1 MNCKRKMLVLCMM
14 LIVGIS
20 CWAQSLQLKLDNVTV
35 KKAMTELKQKSGYS
49 FVFEASDV
57 DTAKKIS
64 VNAENAKDAIDQILQ
79 GQDVTYEIQGKSVII
94 KRKSATNGTP
104 TQGKKRRVTGTV
116 KDTNGDPVIGAT
128 VMEKGTKNGTVTDY
142 NGNFVLET
150 APDAQL
156 DISYIGFKTQ
166 TVKPTASGNMSIS
179 LSEDSN
185 LLDDVVVVGYG
196 TQRKKLITGS
206 TIHVT
211 SEDIA
216 AVNAVDAFGALQSH
230 AAGMNIVM
238 NSGQPGESYKVTIR
252 GMGTAGS
259 NSPLYVI
266 DGVPGGSL
274 TDISPDDIESIDVL
288 KDAASSA
295 IYGARA
301 SNGVILVTTKKG
313 KVGHIQVTFD
323 GYLGWQN
330 PNTNDVTPLNAKQ
343 YMEINDKAYQIQG
356 VATYDWQK
364 LIPKQ
369 YAQIMNG
376 TWNGTNWLEE
386 TTCHDAPVNNAS
398 LNITGGSDVSRF
410 SLGVSKYHQ
419 TGTIGVPATPKY
431 DRTTV
436 RMNSDYT
443 LIKGKDRDILKFGEN
458 VTFSATDKKG
468 ISIGGIYSNSIRNLL
483 AMSPL
488 LPAYSEDGGGY
499 YEYKDIV
506 ADQWDFSAE
515 MSNPLA
521 AMLYDEG
528 NSYTKGYRLQS
539 NFFLEFQPIKDLTY
553 RASAGWLYHHTE
565 GRRYVPV
572 YELSTKKSNP
582 ADDVTQ
588 RQSYNIRWSLE
599 NTLNYVKTFGNHN
612 IDILLGQ
619 SIEKWGYGNSLSIT
633 NSNSLFPGSFDHAY
647 IVNANVVDP
656 AYTSISGSPQDQGSL
671 SSFFGR
677 INYNYAETYLLSL
690 VLRADGS
697 SNFARGHRWG
707 YFPSVS
713 AGWVMSN
720 EKFFESTKTWLD
732 FFKIRASWG
741 QNGNCNISNFQYLAT
756 IAFDDPY
763 YFDNKDNPGIGA
775 YPNILPN
782 EDVKW
787 ETSEQLD
794 FGFDARFLNNRLG
807 VAFDWYKK
815 TTKDWLV
822 RAPML
827 LSYGTGAPYINGGD
841 IENKGIEVQLSWND
855 KIGSDFRYGVTFN
868 FSHNKNEVTRLANS
882 EGIIHGGSNAIA
894 QNTAELYRIQVGY
907 PIGYFWGYEMEG
919 IIQNEQDLQDYLNRN
934 CGGDKANS
942 LQGESL
948 QPGDVKFVD
957 VNGNGK
963 IDKGDDDKTM
973 IGDPNPDV
981 TVGLNITMSYKGFDF
996 ALNGYGSFGQQ
1007 VAKSYRQFS
1016 DHPDDN
1022 YCTDVYTKYWT
1033 GEGST
1038 NEYPRFSDGKTANMS
1053 EISRVWIEDADF
1065 FKISRIS
1072 LGYDFKRIAQFLP
1085 VHKCRLYV
1093 SLSNYFT
1100 FTGYSGMDPEVG
1112 YGNGASW
1119 ASGIDCG
1126 YYPSSRSWQVGLNV
1140 AF

>member
-1 MNCKRKMLVLCMM
+1 MKKKILVLSIM
-14 LIVGIS
+14 LTMGAC
-20 CWAQSLQLKLDNVTV
+20 CWAQSIQLKLNNVTV

-49 FVFEASDV
+49 FVYETSDIDTNKKVNV
-57 DTAKKIS
+57 D
-64 VNAENAKDAIDQILQ
+64 AENAKDAIAQILQ
-79 GQDVTYEIQGKSVII
+79 GQNVTYEIQGKNVVVQ
-94 KRKSATNGTP
+94 RKNANNTKAN
-104 TQGKKRRVTGTV
+104 QGKKRTVRGTV
-116 KDTNGDPVIGAT
+116 KDNNGEPVIGAT
-128 VMEKGTKNGTVTDY
+128 IMESGTKNGTVTDAD
-142 NGNFVLET
+142 GNFVIEI
-150 APDAQL
+150 ASDSKL
-156 DISYIGFKTQ
+156 DITSIGYKSQ
-166 TVKPTASGNMSIS
+166 TIKPSATGTTKVS

-206 TIHVT
+206 TVHVT
-211 SEDIA
+211 ADDIA
-216 AVNAVDAFGALQSH
+216 AVNAVDAFGALQSQ
-230 AAGMNIVM
+230 ASGMNIVM
-238 NSGQPGESYKVTIR
+238 NSGQPGEGYKVTIR

-259 NSPLYVI
+259 NTPLYVV
-266 DGVPGGSL
+266 DGVPGANIDDL
-274 TDISPDDIESIDVL
+274 SPNDIESIDVL

-313 KVGHIQVTFD
+313 KAGGHVQVSFD
-323 GYLGWQN
+323 GYMGWQN

-386 TTCHDAPVNNAS
+386 TTIHNAPIHNAS
-398 LNITGGSDVSRF
+398 LSISGGSDISRF
-410 SLGVSKYHQ
+410 ALGFTKFHQ
-419 TGTIGVPATPKY
+419 TGTIGAPADPKY
-431 DRTTV
+431 DRYTV
-436 RMNSDYT
+436 RLNSDYS
-443 LIKGKDRDILKFGEN
+443 LIKKKGRDILKIGEN
-458 VTFSATDKKG
+458 ATFSATDKRG
-468 ISIGGIYSNSIRNLL
+468 VSVGGIYGNSIRNLL

-488 LPAYSEDGGGY
+488 LPAYNDEGEY
-499 YEYKDIV
+499 YEYKDIQ
-506 ADQWDFSAE
+506 ADAWDFSAE
-515 MSNPLA
+515 MANPLA
-521 AMLYDEG
+521 QMKYDNG
-528 NSYTKGYRLQS
+528 FGYTKVYRLQT
-539 NFFLEFQPIKDLTY
+539 NFFLEFSPIKDLTY
-553 RASAGWLYHHTE
+553 RASAGWLYRHRE
-565 GRRYVPV
+565 GRSYVPV
-572 YELSTKKSNP
+572 YELSSKKSNP
-582 ADDVTQ
+582 NDDVSQ
-588 RQSYNIRWSLE
+588 NQSYSVRWSLE
-599 NTLNYVKTFGNHN
+599 NTLNWVKAFDKHHV
-612 IDILLGQ
+612 DVLLGQ
-619 SIEKWGYGNSLSIT
+619 SVEKWGYGNGVNVT

-647 IVNANVVDP
+647 IANANVVDP
-656 AYTSISGSPQDQGSL
+656 SLTSIGGSPEAQGAL

-677 INYNYAETYLLSL
+677 VNYNYDETYLLSL

-707 YFPSVS
+707 YFPSIS
-713 AGWVMSN
+713 AGWVISN
-720 EKFFESTKTWLD
+720 EKFMESTKAWMD
-732 FFKIRASWG
+732 FLKIRASWG

-756 IAFDDPY
+756 IALDDPY
-763 YFDNKDNPGIGA
+763 YFNNKDNPALGA

-827 LSYGTGAPYINGGD
+827 LSYGTNAPYVNGGD
-841 IENKGIEVQLSWND
+841 IENKGYEIQLNWND
-855 KIGSDFRYGVTFN
+855 KIGKDFRYSISAN

-919 IIQNEQDLQDYLNRN
+919 IIQNEKQLQEYLDRN
-934 CGGDKANS
+934 CSGDKANS

-948 QPGDVKFVD
+948 QPGDVMFKD

-973 IGDPNPDV
+973 IGDPNPDFTLGV
-981 TVGLNITMSYKGFDF
+981 NINISYKGFDF

-1038 NEYPRFSDGKTANMS
+1038 NRYPRFSDGKTANMS

-1072 LGYDFKRIAQFLP
+1072 LGYDFKRLYSKLP
-1085 VHKCRLYV
+1085 VQKCRLYV
-1093 SLSNYFT
+1093 ALSNFFT

-1112 YGNGASW
+1112 FGNGASW

-1126 YYPSSRSWQVGLNV
+1126 YYPSARSWQVGLNIN
-1140 AF
+1140 F

>member
-1 MNCKRKMLVLCMM
+1 MKKKILVLSIM
-14 LIVGIS
+14 LTVGAC
-20 CWAQSLQLKLDNVTV
+20 CWAQSIQLKLNNVTV

-49 FVFEASDV
+49 FVYEASDLDTNKKVNV
-57 DTAKKIS
+57 D
-64 VNAENAKDAIDQILQ
+64 AENAKDAIAQILQ
-79 GQDVTYEIQGKSVII
+79 GQNVTYEIQGKNVVVQ
-94 KRKSATNGTP
+94 RKNANNTKAN
-104 TQGKKRRVTGTV
+104 QGKKRTVKGTV
-116 KDTNGDPVIGAT
+116 KDNNGEPVIGAT
-128 VMEKGTKNGTVTDY
+128 IMESGTKNGTVTDAD
-142 NGNFVLET
+142 GNFVIEI
-150 APDAQL
+150 ASDSKL
-156 DISYIGFKTQ
+156 DITSIGYKSQ
-166 TVKPTASGNMSIS
+166 TIKPSATGTTKVS

-206 TIHVT
+206 TVHVT
-211 SEDIA
+211 ADDIA
-216 AVNAVDAFGALQSH
+216 AVNAVDAFGALQSQ
-230 AAGMNIVM
+230 ASGMNIVM
-238 NSGQPGESYKVTIR
+238 NSGQPGEGYKVTIR

-259 NSPLYVI
+259 NTPLYVV
-266 DGVPGGSL
+266 DGVPGANIDDL
-274 TDISPDDIESIDVL
+274 SPNDIESIDVL

-313 KVGHIQVTFD
+313 KAGGHVQVSFD
-323 GYLGWQN
+323 GYMGWQN

-386 TTCHDAPVNNAS
+386 TTIHNAPVHNAS
-398 LNITGGSDVSRF
+398 LSISGGSEISRF
-410 SLGVSKYHQ
+410 ALGFTKFHQ
-419 TGTIGVPATPKY
+419 TGTIGAPADPKY
-431 DRTTV
+431 DRYTV
-436 RMNSDYT
+436 RLNSDYS
-443 LIKGKDRDILKFGEN
+443 LIRKKGRDILKIGEN
-458 VTFSATDKKG
+458 ATFSATDKRG
-468 ISIGGIYSNSIRNLL
+468 VSVGGIYGNSIRNLL

-488 LPAYSEDGGGY
+488 LPAYNDEGGY
-499 YEYKDIV
+499 YEYKDIQ
-506 ADQWDFSAE
+506 ADAWDFSAE
-515 MSNPLA
+515 MANPLA
-521 AMLYDEG
+521 QMKYDNG
-528 NSYTKGYRLQS
+528 FGYTKVYRLQT
-539 NFFLEFQPIKDLTY
+539 NFFLEFSPIKDLTY
-553 RASAGWLYHHTE
+553 RASAGWLYRHRE
-565 GRRYVPV
+565 GRSYVPV
-572 YELSTKKSNP
+572 YELSSKKSNP
-582 ADDVTQ
+582 NDDVSQ
-588 RQSYNIRWSLE
+588 NQSYSVRWSLE
-599 NTLNYVKTFGNHN
+599 NTLNWVKSFDKHHV
-612 IDILLGQ
+612 DVLLGQ
-619 SIEKWGYGNSLSIT
+619 SVEKWGYGNGVNVT
-633 NSNSLFPGSFDHAY
+633 NSNSLFPGSFEHAY
-647 IVNANVVDP
+647 IANANVVDP
-656 AYTSISGSPQDQGSL
+656 SLTSIGGSPEAQGAL

-677 INYNYAETYLLSL
+677 VNYNYDETYLLSL

-707 YFPSVS
+707 YFPSIS
-713 AGWVMSN
+713 AGWVISN
-720 EKFFESTKTWLD
+720 EKFMESTKAWMD
-732 FFKIRASWG
+732 FLKIRASWG

-756 IAFDDPY
+756 IALDDPY
-763 YFDNKDNPGIGA
+763 YFNNKDNPALGA

-807 VAFDWYKK
+807 IAFDWYKK

-827 LSYGTGAPYINGGD
+827 LSYGTNAPYVNGGD
-841 IENKGIEVQLSWND
+841 IENKGYEIQLNWND
-855 KIGSDFRYGVTFN
+855 KIGKDFRYSVSAN

-919 IIQNEQDLQDYLNRN
+919 IIQNETQLQEYLDRN
-934 CGGDKANS
+934 CNGDKANS

-948 QPGDVKFVD
+948 QPGDVMFKD

-973 IGDPNPDV
+973 IGDPNPDF
-981 TVGLNITMSYKGFDF
+981 TLGLNINVSYKGFDF

-1022 YCTDVYTKYWT
+1022 YCTDVYSKYWT

-1038 NEYPRFSDGKTANMS
+1038 NRYPRFSDGKTANMS

-1072 LGYDFKRIAQFLP
+1072 LGYDFKRLYSKLP
-1085 VHKCRLYV
+1085 VQKCRLYV
-1093 SLSNYFT
+1093 ALSNFFT

-1112 YGNGASW
+1112 FGNGASW

-1126 YYPSSRSWQVGLNV
+1126 YYPSARSWQVGLNIN
-1140 AF
+1140 F

>member
-1 MNCKRKMLVLCMM
+1 MKKKILVLSIM
-14 LIVGIS
+14 LTVGAC
-20 CWAQSLQLKLDNVTV
+20 CWAQSIQLKLNNVTV

-49 FVFEASDV
+49 FVYETSDIDTNKKVNV
-57 DTAKKIS
+57 D
-64 VNAENAKDAIDQILQ
+64 AENAKDAIAQILQ
-79 GQDVTYEIQGKSVII
+79 GQNVTYEIQGKNVVVQ
-94 KRKSATNGTP
+94 RKNANNTKAN
-104 TQGKKRRVTGTV
+104 QGKKRTVRGTV
-116 KDTNGDPVIGAT
+116 KDNNGEPVIGAT
-128 VMEKGTKNGTVTDY
+128 IMESGTKNGTVTDAD
-142 NGNFVLET
+142 GNFVIEI
-150 APDAQL
+150 ASDSKL
-156 DISYIGFKTQ
+156 DITSIGYKSQ
-166 TVKPTASGNMSIS
+166 TIKPSATGTTKVS

-206 TIHVT
+206 TVHVT
-211 SEDIA
+211 ADDIA
-216 AVNAVDAFGALQSH
+216 AVNAVDAFGALQSQ
-230 AAGMNIVM
+230 ASGMNIVM
-238 NSGQPGESYKVTIR
+238 NSGQPGEGYKVTIR

-259 NSPLYVI
+259 NTPLYVV
-266 DGVPGGSL
+266 DGVPGANIDDL
-274 TDISPDDIESIDVL
+274 SPNDIESIDVL

-313 KVGHIQVTFD
+313 KAGGHVQVSFD
-323 GYLGWQN
+323 GYMGWQN

-386 TTCHDAPVNNAS
+386 TTIHNAPVHNAS
-398 LNITGGSDVSRF
+398 LSISGGSEISRF
-410 SLGVSKYHQ
+410 ALGFTKFHQ
-419 TGTIGVPATPKY
+419 TGTIGAPADPKY
-431 DRTTV
+431 DRYTV
-436 RMNSDYT
+436 RLNSDYS
-443 LIKGKDRDILKFGEN
+443 LIRKKGRDILKIGEN
-458 VTFSATDKKG
+458 ATFSATDKRG
-468 ISIGGIYSNSIRNLL
+468 VSVGGIYGNSIRNLL

-488 LPAYSEDGGGY
+488 LPAYNDEGGY
-499 YEYKDIV
+499 YEYKDIQ
-506 ADQWDFSAE
+506 ADAWDFSAE
-515 MSNPLA
+515 MANPLA
-521 AMLYDEG
+521 QMKYDNG
-528 NSYTKGYRLQS
+528 FGYTKVYRLQT
-539 NFFLEFQPIKDLTY
+539 NFFLEFSPIKDLTY
-553 RASAGWLYHHTE
+553 RASAGWLYRHRE
-565 GRRYVPV
+565 GRSYVPV
-572 YELSTKKSNP
+572 YELSSKKSNP
-582 ADDVTQ
+582 NDDVSQ
-588 RQSYNIRWSLE
+588 NQSYSVRWSLE
-599 NTLNYVKTFGNHN
+599 NTLNWVKSFDKHHV
-612 IDILLGQ
+612 DVLLGQ
-619 SIEKWGYGNSLSIT
+619 SVEKWGYGNGVNVT
-633 NSNSLFPGSFDHAY
+633 NSNSLFPGSFEHAY
-647 IVNANVVDP
+647 IANANVVDP
-656 AYTSISGSPQDQGSL
+656 SLTSIGGSPEAQGAL

-677 INYNYAETYLLSL
+677 VNYNYDETYLLSL

-707 YFPSVS
+707 YFPSIS
-713 AGWVMSN
+713 AGWVISN
-720 EKFFESTKTWLD
+720 EKFMESTKAWMD
-732 FFKIRASWG
+732 FLKIRASWG

-756 IAFDDPY
+756 IALDDPY
-763 YFDNKDNPGIGA
+763 YFNNKDNPALGA

-807 VAFDWYKK
+807 IAFDWYKK

-827 LSYGTGAPYINGGD
+827 LSYGTNAPYVNGGD
-841 IENKGIEVQLSWND
+841 IENKGYEIQLNWND
-855 KIGSDFRYGVTFN
+855 KIGKDFRYSVSAN

-919 IIQNEQDLQDYLNRN
+919 IIQNETQLQEYLDRN
-934 CGGDKANS
+934 CNGDKANS

-948 QPGDVKFVD
+948 QPGDVMFKD

-973 IGDPNPDV
+973 IGDPNPDF
-981 TVGLNITMSYKGFDF
+981 TLGLNINVSYKGFDF

-1022 YCTDVYTKYWT
+1022 YCTDVYSKYWT

-1038 NEYPRFSDGKTANMS
+1038 NRYPRFSDGKTANMS

-1072 LGYDFKRIAQFLP
+1072 LGYDFKRLYSKLP
-1085 VHKCRLYV
+1085 VQKCRLYV
-1093 SLSNYFT
+1093 SLSNFFT

-1112 YGNGASW
+1112 FGNGASW

-1126 YYPSSRSWQVGLNV
+1126 YYPSARSWQVGLNIN
-1140 AF
+1140 F

>member
-1 MNCKRKMLVLCMM
+1 MYNYSKFLSAICAGMLLLGASMPM
-14 LIVGIS
+14 E
-20 CWAQSLQLKLDNVTV
+20 A
-35 KKAMTELKQKSGYS
+35 
-49 FVFEASDV
+49 EASEAV
-57 DTAKKIS
+57 AQAKATVQVKGVVLDTS
-64 VNAENAKDAIDQILQ
+64 DQPI
-79 GQDVTYEIQGKSVII
+79 
-94 KRKSATNGTP
+94 
-104 TQGKKRRVTGTV
+104 
-116 KDTNGDPVIGAT
+116 IGAT
-128 VMEKGTKNGTVTDY
+128 VVESGTQSNGTLTGAD
-142 NGNFVLET
+142 GSFAIT
-150 APDAQL
+150 IAQGASL
-156 DISYIGFKTQ
+156 RISYVGYKTV
-166 TVKPTASGNMSIS
+166 TVKPTAGKAVQVI
-179 LSEDSN
+179 LEEDAEVLN
-185 LLDDVVVVGYG
+185 DVVVVGYG
-196 TQRKKLITGS
+196 TQRKKLVTGA
-206 TIHVT
+206 TVHVT
-211 SEDIA
+211 SENIE
-216 AVNAVDAFGALQSH
+216 AVNAVDAFGALQSL
-230 AAGMNIVM
+230 ASGMNIVM
-238 NSGQPGESYKVTIR
+238 NSGQPGEGYKVTIR
-252 GMGTAGS
+252 GMGSAGS
-259 NSPLYVI
+259 NTPLYVV
-266 DGVPGGSL
+266 DGVPGANIDDL
-274 TDISPDDIESIDVL
+274 SPNDIESIDIL

-313 KVGHIQVTFD
+313 KPGKIQVTFD

-356 VATYDWQK
+356 VSTYDWPT

-376 TWNGTNWLEE
+376 TWNGTNWLKE
-386 TTCHDAPVNNAS
+386 TTIDNAPMHNAS
-398 LNITGGSDVSRF
+398 INIMGGSDVSRF
-410 SLGVSKYHQ
+410 SLGFSKYHQ
-419 TGTIGVPATPKY
+419 TGTIGWPADPKF
-431 DRTTV
+431 DRYNV
-436 RMNSDYT
+436 RLNSDYS
-443 LIKGKDRDILKFGEN
+443 LIRKKGRDVLKFGEN
-458 VTFSATDKKG
+458 INFSTTDKRG
-468 ISIGGIYSNSIRNLL
+468 VSVGGIYGNSIRNLL

-488 LPAYSEDGGGY
+488 LPAYNDNGDF
-499 YEYKDIV
+499 YEYADIQ
-506 ADQWDFSAE
+506 ADGWDFSAE
-515 MSNPLA
+515 MANPLA
-521 AMLYDEG
+521 QMKYDNG
-528 NSYTKGYRLQS
+528 NGYSKGWRLQT
-539 NFFLEFQPIKDLTY
+539 NFFLEFVPIKGLTW
-553 RASAGWLYHHTE
+553 RTSAGWLYRHRE
-565 GRRYVPV
+565 SRSYVPV
-572 YELSTKKSNP
+572 YELSSKKSNP
-582 ADDVTQ
+582 NDDVSQ
-588 RQSYNIRWSLE
+588 SQSYSIRWSLE
-599 NTLNYVKTFGNHN
+599 NTLNYVKAFGNHN
-612 IDILLGQ
+612 VDVLLGQ
-619 SIEKWGYGNSLSIT
+619 SVEKWGYGNGVNVT

-647 IVNANVVDP
+647 IANANVVDP
-656 AYTSISGSPQDQGSL
+656 AYTSIGGSPEAQGAL

-677 INYNYAETYLLSL
+677 VNYNYAETYLLSL

-713 AGWVMSN
+713 AGWVISN
-720 EKFFESTKTWLD
+720 ETFMEKTKSWLD
-732 FFKIRASWG
+732 FLKIRASWG
-741 QNGNCNISNFQYLAT
+741 QNGNCNISSFQYLAT
-756 IAFDDPY
+756 IDLNDPY

-794 FGFDARFLNNRLG
+794 FGFDARFLNSRLG

-827 LSYGTGAPYINGGD
+827 LSYGTNAPYVNGGD
-841 IENKGIEVQLSWND
+841 IENKGYEIQLSWND
-855 KIGSDFRYGVTFN
+855 RIGKDFVYGVTFN

-894 QNTAELYRIQVGY
+894 QNTAELYRLEVGY

-919 IIQNEQDLQDYLNRN
+919 IIQNEADLQDYINRN
-934 CGGDKANS
+934 CGGDKKNS

-957 VNGNGK
+957 YNGNGK
-963 IDKGDDDKTM
+963 IDTGDADKTM
-973 IGDPNPDV
+973 IGDPNPDF
-981 TVGLNITMSYKGFDF
+981 TMGLNINLSYRGFDF

-1072 LGYDFKRIAQFLP
+1072 LGYDFKKLYSKLP
-1085 VHKCRLYV
+1085 VQKCRLYI
-1093 SLSNYFT
+1093 SLSNYFC

-1112 YGNGASW
+1112 FGNGTSW

-1126 YYPSSRSWQVGLNV
+1126 YYPSSRSFQVGMNIN
-1140 AF
+1140 F

>member
-1 MNCKRKMLVLCMM
+1 MPMETRASEAVAQAKATVQVKGVVL
-14 LIVGIS
+14 
-20 CWAQSLQLKLDNVTV
+20 DT
-35 KKAMTELKQKSGYS
+35 
-49 FVFEASDV
+49 SDQP
-57 DTAKKIS
+57 I
-64 VNAENAKDAIDQILQ
+64 
-79 GQDVTYEIQGKSVII
+79 
-94 KRKSATNGTP
+94 
-104 TQGKKRRVTGTV
+104 
-116 KDTNGDPVIGAT
+116 IGAT
-128 VMEKGTKNGTVTDY
+128 VVESGTQSNGTLTGAD
-142 NGNFVLET
+142 GSFTITITQGASLR
-150 APDAQL
+150 
-156 DISYIGFKTQ
+156 ISYVGYKTV
-166 TVKPTASGNMSIS
+166 TVKPTGGKTVQVV
-179 LSEDSN
+179 LEEDAE
-185 LLDDVVVVGYG
+185 LLNDVVVVGYG
-196 TQRKKLITGS
+196 TQLKKLVTGA
-206 TIHVT
+206 TVHVT
-211 SEDIA
+211 SESIE
-216 AVNAVDAFGALQSH
+216 AVNAVDAFGALQSL
-230 AAGMNIVM
+230 ASGMNIVM
-238 NSGQPGESYKVTIR
+238 NSGQPGEGYKVTIR
-252 GMGTAGS
+252 GMGSAGS
-259 NSPLYVI
+259 NTPLYVV
-266 DGVPGGSL
+266 DGVPGANIDDL
-274 TDISPDDIESIDVL
+274 SPNDIESIDIL

-313 KVGHIQVTFD
+313 KPGKIQVTFD

-343 YMEINDKAYQIQG
+343 YMEINDKAYTIQG
-356 VATYDWQK
+356 VATYDWAT

-386 TTCHDAPVNNAS
+386 TTIDNAPMHNAS
-398 LNITGGSDVSRF
+398 INIMGGSDISRF
-410 SLGVSKYHQ
+410 SLGFSKYHQ
-419 TGTIGVPATPKY
+419 TGTIGWPADPKF
-431 DRTTV
+431 DRYNV
-436 RMNSDYT
+436 RLNSDYS
-443 LIKGKDRDILKFGEN
+443 LIRKKGRDVLKLGEN
-458 VTFSATDKKG
+458 INFSTTDKRG
-468 ISIGGIYSNSIRNLL
+468 VSVGGIYGNSIRNLL

-488 LPAYSEDGGGY
+488 LPAYNDNGDF
-499 YEYKDIV
+499 YEYADIQ
-506 ADQWDFSAE
+506 ADGWDFSAE
-515 MSNPLA
+515 MANPLA
-521 AMLYDEG
+521 QMKYDNG
-528 NSYTKGYRLQS
+528 NGYTKGWRLQT
-539 NFFLEFQPIKDLTY
+539 NFFLEFVPIKGLTW
-553 RASAGWLYHHTE
+553 RTSAGWLYRHRE
-565 GRRYVPV
+565 SRSYVPV
-572 YELSTKKSNP
+572 YELSSKKSNP
-582 ADDVTQ
+582 NDDVSQ
-588 RQSYNIRWSLE
+588 SQSYSIRWSLE
-599 NTLNYVKTFGNHN
+599 NTLNYVKSFGNHN
-612 IDILLGQ
+612 VDVLLGQ
-619 SIEKWGYGNSLSIT
+619 SVEKWGYGNGVSVT

-647 IVNANVVDP
+647 IANANVVDP
-656 AYTSISGSPQDQGSL
+656 AYTSIGGSPESQGAL

-697 SNFARGHRWG
+697 SNFAPGHRWG
-707 YFPSVS
+707 YFPSIS
-713 AGWVMSN
+713 AGWVISN
-720 EKFFESTKTWLD
+720 ETFMEKTKSWLD
-732 FFKIRASWG
+732 FLKIRASWG
-741 QNGNCNISNFQYLAT
+741 QNGNCNISSFQYLAT
-756 IAFDDPY
+756 IDLNDPY

-794 FGFDARFLNNRLG
+794 FGFDARFLDNRLG

-827 LSYGTGAPYINGGD
+827 LSYGTNAPYVNGGD
-841 IENKGIEVQLSWND
+841 IENKGYEVQLSWND
-855 KIGSDFRYGVTFN
+855 RIGKDFVYGISFN

-894 QNTAELYRIQVGY
+894 QNTAELYRLEVGY

-919 IIQNEQDLQDYLNRN
+919 IIQNEADLQDYINRN
-934 CGGDKANS
+934 CSGDKKNS

-957 VNGNGK
+957 YNGNGK
-963 IDKGDDDKTM
+963 IDTGDADKTM
-973 IGDPNPDV
+973 IGDPNPDF
-981 TVGLNITMSYKGFDF
+981 TMGLNINLSYKGFDF

-1072 LGYDFKRIAQFLP
+1072 LGYDFKKLYKKLP
-1085 VHKCRLYV
+1085 VQKCRLYI
-1093 SLSNYFT
+1093 SLSNYFC

-1112 YGNGASW
+1112 FGNGTSW

-1126 YYPSSRSWQVGLNV
+1126 YYPSSRSFQVGMNIN
-1140 AF
+1140 F

>member
-1 MNCKRKMLVLCMM
+1 MKKKILVLSIM
-14 LIVGIS
+14 LTVGAC
-20 CWAQSLQLKLDNVTV
+20 CWAQSIQLKLNNVTV

-49 FVFEASDV
+49 FVYETSDIDTNKKVNV
-57 DTAKKIS
+57 D
-64 VNAENAKDAIDQILQ
+64 AENAKDAIAQILQ
-79 GQDVTYEIQGKSVII
+79 GQNVTYEIQGKNVVVQ
-94 KRKSATNGTP
+94 RKNANNTKAN
-104 TQGKKRRVTGTV
+104 QGKKRTVRGIV
-116 KDTNGDPVIGAT
+116 KDNNGEPVIGAT
-128 VMEKGTKNGTVTDY
+128 IMESGTKNGTVTDAD
-142 NGNFVLET
+142 GNFVIEI
-150 APDAQL
+150 ASDSKL
-156 DISYIGFKTQ
+156 DITSIGYKSQ
-166 TVKPTASGNMSIS
+166 TIKPSATGTTKVS

-206 TIHVT
+206 TVHVT
-211 SEDIA
+211 ADDIA
-216 AVNAVDAFGALQSH
+216 AVNAVDAFGALQSQ
-230 AAGMNIVM
+230 ASGMNIVM
-238 NSGQPGESYKVTIR
+238 NSGQPGEGYKVTIR

-259 NSPLYVI
+259 NTPLYVV
-266 DGVPGGSL
+266 DGVPGANIDDL
-274 TDISPDDIESIDVL
+274 SPNDIESIDVL

-313 KVGHIQVTFD
+313 KAGGHVQVSFD
-323 GYLGWQN
+323 GYMGWQN

-386 TTCHDAPVNNAS
+386 TTIHNAPIHNAS
-398 LNITGGSDVSRF
+398 LSISGGSDISRF
-410 SLGVSKYHQ
+410 ALGFTKFHQ
-419 TGTIGVPATPKY
+419 TGTIGAPADPKY
-431 DRTTV
+431 DRYTV
-436 RMNSDYT
+436 RLNSDYS
-443 LIKGKDRDILKFGEN
+443 LIKKKGRDILKIGEN
-458 VTFSATDKKG
+458 ATFSATDKRG
-468 ISIGGIYSNSIRNLL
+468 VSVGGIYGNSIRNLL

-488 LPAYSEDGGGY
+488 LPAYNDEGEY
-499 YEYKDIV
+499 YEYKDIQ
-506 ADQWDFSAE
+506 ADAWDFSAE
-515 MSNPLA
+515 MANPLA
-521 AMLYDEG
+521 QMKYDNG
-528 NSYTKGYRLQS
+528 FGYTKVYRLQT
-539 NFFLEFQPIKDLTY
+539 NFFLEFSPIKDLTY
-553 RASAGWLYHHTE
+553 RASAGWLYRHRE
-565 GRRYVPV
+565 GRSYVPV
-572 YELSTKKSNP
+572 YELSSKKSNP
-582 ADDVTQ
+582 NDDVSQ
-588 RQSYNIRWSLE
+588 NQSYSVRWSLE
-599 NTLNYVKTFGNHN
+599 NTLNWVKAFDKHHV
-612 IDILLGQ
+612 DVLLGQ
-619 SIEKWGYGNSLSIT
+619 SVEKWGYGNGVNVT
-633 NSNSLFPGSFDHAY
+633 NSNSLFPGSFEHAY
-647 IVNANVVDP
+647 IANANVVDP
-656 AYTSISGSPQDQGSL
+656 SLTSIGGSPEAQGAL

-677 INYNYAETYLLSL
+677 VNYNYDETYLLSL

-707 YFPSVS
+707 YFPSIS
-713 AGWVMSN
+713 AGWVISN
-720 EKFFESTKTWLD
+720 EKFMESTKAWMD
-732 FFKIRASWG
+732 FLKIRASWG

-756 IAFDDPY
+756 IALDDPY
-763 YFDNKDNPGIGA
+763 YFNNKDNPALGA

-827 LSYGTGAPYINGGD
+827 LSYGTNAPYVNGGD
-841 IENKGIEVQLSWND
+841 IENKGYEIQLNWND
-855 KIGSDFRYGVTFN
+855 KIGKDFRYSVSAN

-919 IIQNEQDLQDYLNRN
+919 IIQNEKQLQEYLDRN
-934 CGGDKANS
+934 CSGDKANS

-948 QPGDVKFVD
+948 QPGDVMFKD

-973 IGDPNPDV
+973 IGDPNPDF
-981 TVGLNITMSYKGFDF
+981 TLGLNINVSYKGFDF

-1022 YCTDVYTKYWT
+1022 YCTDVYSKYWT

-1038 NEYPRFSDGKTANMS
+1038 NRYPRFSDGKTANMS

-1072 LGYDFKRIAQFLP
+1072 LGYDFKRLYSKLP
-1085 VHKCRLYV
+1085 VQKCRLYV
-1093 SLSNYFT
+1093 ALSNFFT

-1112 YGNGASW
+1112 FGNGASW

-1126 YYPSSRSWQVGLNV
+1126 YYPSARSWQVGLNIN
-1140 AF
+1140 F

>member
-1 MNCKRKMLVLCMM
+1 MKKKILVLSIM
-14 LIVGIS
+14 LTMGAC
-20 CWAQSLQLKLDNVTV
+20 CWAQSIQLKLNNVTV

-49 FVFEASDV
+49 FVYETSDIDTNKKVNV
-57 DTAKKIS
+57 D
-64 VNAENAKDAIDQILQ
+64 AENAKDAIAQILQ
-79 GQDVTYEIQGKSVII
+79 GQNVTYEIQGKNVIVQ
-94 KRKSATNGTP
+94 RKNANSTKAN
-104 TQGKKRRVTGTV
+104 QGKKRTVKGTV
-116 KDTNGDPVIGAT
+116 KDNNGEPVIGAT
-128 VMEKGTKNGTVTDY
+128 IMESGTKNGTVTDAD
-142 NGNFVLET
+142 GNFVIEI
-150 APDAQL
+150 ASDSKL
-156 DISYIGFKTQ
+156 DITSIGYKSQ
-166 TVKPTASGNMSIS
+166 TIKPSATGTTKVS

-206 TIHVT
+206 TVHVT
-211 SEDIA
+211 ADDIA
-216 AVNAVDAFGALQSH
+216 AVNAVDAFGALQSQ
-230 AAGMNIVM
+230 ASGMNIVM
-238 NSGQPGESYKVTIR
+238 NSGQPGEGYKVTIR

-259 NSPLYVI
+259 NTPLYVV
-266 DGVPGGSL
+266 DGVPGANIDDL
-274 TDISPDDIESIDVL
+274 SPNDIESIDVL

-301 SNGVILVTTKKG
+301 SNGVILGTTKKG
-313 KVGHIQVTFD
+313 KAGGHVQVSFD
-323 GYLGWQN
+323 GYMGWQN

-386 TTCHDAPVNNAS
+386 TTIHNAPIHNAS
-398 LNITGGSDVSRF
+398 LSISGGSDISRF
-410 SLGVSKYHQ
+410 ALGFTKFHQ
-419 TGTIGVPATPKY
+419 TGTIGAPADPKY
-431 DRTTV
+431 DRYTV
-436 RMNSDYT
+436 RLNSDYS
-443 LIKGKDRDILKFGEN
+443 LIKKKGRDILKIGEN
-458 VTFSATDKKG
+458 ATFSATDKRG
-468 ISIGGIYSNSIRNLL
+468 VSVGGIYGNSIRNLL

-488 LPAYSEDGGGY
+488 LPAYNAEGEY
-499 YEYKDIV
+499 YEYKDIQ
-506 ADQWDFSAE
+506 ADAWDFSAE
-515 MSNPLA
+515 MANPLA
-521 AMLYDEG
+521 QMKYDNG
-528 NSYTKGYRLQS
+528 FGYTKVYRLQT
-539 NFFLEFQPIKDLTY
+539 NFFLEFSPIKDLTY
-553 RASAGWLYHHTE
+553 RASAGWLYRHRE
-565 GRRYVPV
+565 GRSYVPV
-572 YELSTKKSNP
+572 YELSSKKSNP
-582 ADDVTQ
+582 NDDVSQ
-588 RQSYNIRWSLE
+588 NQSYSVRWSLE
-599 NTLNYVKTFGNHN
+599 NTLNWVKAFDKHHV
-612 IDILLGQ
+612 DVLLGQ
-619 SIEKWGYGNSLSIT
+619 SVEKWGYGNGVNVT
-633 NSNSLFPGSFDHAY
+633 NSNSLFPGSFEHAY
-647 IVNANVVDP
+647 IANANVVDP
-656 AYTSISGSPQDQGSL
+656 SLTSIGGSPEAQGAL

-677 INYNYAETYLLSL
+677 INYNYDETYLLSL

-707 YFPSVS
+707 YFPSIS
-713 AGWVMSN
+713 AGWVISN
-720 EKFFESTKTWLD
+720 EKFMESTKAWMD
-732 FFKIRASWG
+732 FLKIRASWG

-756 IAFDDPY
+756 IALDDPY
-763 YFDNKDNPGIGA
+763 YFNNKDNPALGA

-827 LSYGTGAPYINGGD
+827 LSYGTNAPYVNGGD
-841 IENKGIEVQLSWND
+841 IENKGYEIQLNWND
-855 KIGSDFRYGVTFN
+855 KIGKDFRYSISAN

-919 IIQNEQDLQDYLNRN
+919 IIQNEKQLQEYLDRN
-934 CGGDKANS
+934 CSGDKANS

-948 QPGDVKFVD
+948 QPGDVMFKD

-973 IGDPNPDV
+973 IGDPNPDF
-981 TVGLNITMSYKGFDF
+981 TLGLNINISYKGFDF

-1038 NEYPRFSDGKTANMS
+1038 NRYPRFSDGKTANMS

-1072 LGYDFKRIAQFLP
+1072 LGYDFKRLYSKLP
-1085 VHKCRLYV
+1085 VQKCRLYV
-1093 SLSNYFT
+1093 ALSNFFT

-1112 YGNGASW
+1112 FGNGASW

-1126 YYPSSRSWQVGLNV
+1126 YYPSARSWQVGLNIN
-1140 AF
+1140 F

>member
-1 MNCKRKMLVLCMM
+1 MKKKILVLSIM
-14 LIVGIS
+14 LTVGAC
-20 CWAQSLQLKLDNVTV
+20 CWAQSIQLKLNNVTV

-49 FVFEASDV
+49 FVYETSDLDTNKKVNV
-57 DTAKKIS
+57 D
-64 VNAENAKDAIDQILQ
+64 AENAKDAIAQILQ
-79 GQDVTYEIQGKSVII
+79 GQNVTYEIQGKNVVVQ
-94 KRKSATNGTP
+94 RKNANNTKAN
-104 TQGKKRRVTGTV
+104 QGKKRTVKGTV
-116 KDTNGDPVIGAT
+116 KDNNGEPVIGAT
-128 VMEKGTKNGTVTDY
+128 IMESGTKNGTVTDAD
-142 NGNFVLET
+142 GNFVIEI
-150 APDAQL
+150 ASDSKL
-156 DISYIGFKTQ
+156 DITSIGYKSQ
-166 TVKPTASGNMSIS
+166 TVKPSATGTTSVS

-206 TIHVT
+206 TVHVT
-211 SEDIA
+211 ADDIA
-216 AVNAVDAFGALQSH
+216 AVNAVDAFGALQSQ
-230 AAGMNIVM
+230 ASGMNIVM
-238 NSGQPGESYKVTIR
+238 NSGQPGEGYKVTIR

-259 NSPLYVI
+259 NTPLYVV
-266 DGVPGGSL
+266 DGVPGANIDDL
-274 TDISPDDIESIDVL
+274 SPNDIESIDVL

-313 KVGHIQVTFD
+313 KAGGHVQVSFD
-323 GYLGWQN
+323 GYMGWQN

-386 TTCHDAPVNNAS
+386 TTIHNAPIHNAS
-398 LNITGGSDVSRF
+398 LSISGGSEISRF
-410 SLGVSKYHQ
+410 ALGFTKFHQ
-419 TGTIGVPATPKY
+419 TGTIGAPADPKY
-431 DRTTV
+431 DRYTV
-436 RMNSDYT
+436 RLNSDYS
-443 LIKGKDRDILKFGEN
+443 LIRKKGHDILKIGEN
-458 VTFSATDKKG
+458 VTFSATDKRG
-468 ISIGGIYSNSIRNLL
+468 VSVGGIYGNSIRNLL

-488 LPAYSEDGGGY
+488 LPAYNDEGGY
-499 YEYKDIV
+499 YEYKDIQ
-506 ADQWDFSAE
+506 ADAWDFSAE
-515 MSNPLA
+515 MANPLA
-521 AMLYDEG
+521 QMKYDNG
-528 NSYTKGYRLQS
+528 FGYTKVYRLQT
-539 NFFLEFQPIKDLTY
+539 NFFLEFSPIKDLTY
-553 RASAGWLYHHTE
+553 RASAGWLYRHRE
-565 GRRYVPV
+565 GRSYVPV
-572 YELSTKKSNP
+572 YELSSKKSNP
-582 ADDVTQ
+582 NDDVSQ
-588 RQSYNIRWSLE
+588 NQSYSVRWSLE
-599 NTLNYVKTFGNHN
+599 NTLNWVKSFDKHN
-612 IDILLGQ
+612 IDVLIGQ
-619 SIEKWGYGNSLSIT
+619 SVEKWGYGNGVNVT

-647 IVNANVVDP
+647 IANANVVDP
-656 AYTSISGSPQDQGSL
+656 SLTSIGGSPEAQGAL

-677 INYNYAETYLLSL
+677 VNYNYDETYLLSL

-713 AGWVMSN
+713 AGWVISN
-720 EKFFESTKTWLD
+720 EKFMESTKAWMD
-732 FFKIRASWG
+732 FLKIRASWG

-756 IAFDDPY
+756 IALDDPY
-763 YFDNKDNPGIGA
+763 YFNNKDNPALGA

-827 LSYGTGAPYINGGD
+827 LSYGTNAPYVNGGD
-841 IENKGIEVQLSWND
+841 IENKGYEIQLNWND
-855 KIGSDFRYGVTFN
+855 KIGKDFRYSVSAN

-919 IIQNEQDLQDYLNRN
+919 IIQNEKQLQEYLDRN
-934 CGGDKANS
+934 CSGDKANS

-948 QPGDVKFVD
+948 QPGDVMFKD

-973 IGDPNPDV
+973 IGDPNPDF
-981 TVGLNITMSYKGFDF
+981 TLGLNINISYKGFDF

-1038 NEYPRFSDGKTANMS
+1038 NRYPRFSDGKTANMS

-1072 LGYDFKRIAQFLP
+1072 LGYDFKRLYSKLP
-1085 VHKCRLYV
+1085 VQKCRLYV
-1093 SLSNYFT
+1093 ALSNFFT

-1112 YGNGASW
+1112 FGNGASW

-1126 YYPSSRSWQVGLNV
+1126 YYPSARSWQVGLNIN
-1140 AF
+1140 F

>member
-1 MNCKRKMLVLCMM
+1 MKKKILVLSIM
-14 LIVGIS
+14 LTMGAC
-20 CWAQSLQLKLDNVTV
+20 CWAQSIQLKLNNVTV

-49 FVFEASDV
+49 FVYETSDIDTNKKVNV
-57 DTAKKIS
+57 D
-64 VNAENAKDAIDQILQ
+64 AENAKDAIAQILQ
-79 GQDVTYEIQGKSVII
+79 GQNVTYEIQGKNVVVQ
-94 KRKSATNGTP
+94 RKNANNTKAN
-104 TQGKKRRVTGTV
+104 QGKKRTVKGTV
-116 KDTNGDPVIGAT
+116 KDNNGEPVIGAT
-128 VMEKGTKNGTVTDY
+128 IMESGTKNGTVTDAD
-142 NGNFVLET
+142 GHFVIEI
-150 APDAQL
+150 ASDSKL
-156 DISYIGFKTQ
+156 DITSIGYKSQ
-166 TVKPTASGNMSIS
+166 TIKPSATGTTSVS

-206 TIHVT
+206 TVHVT
-211 SEDIA
+211 ADDIA
-216 AVNAVDAFGALQSH
+216 AVNAVDAFGALQSQ
-230 AAGMNIVM
+230 ASGMNIVM
-238 NSGQPGESYKVTIR
+238 NSGQPGEGYKVTIR

-259 NSPLYVI
+259 NTPLYVV
-266 DGVPGGSL
+266 DGVPGANIDDL
-274 TDISPDDIESIDVL
+274 SPNDIESIDVL

-313 KVGHIQVTFD
+313 KAGGHVQVSFD
-323 GYLGWQN
+323 GYMGWQN

-386 TTCHDAPVNNAS
+386 TTIHNAPIHNAS
-398 LNITGGSDVSRF
+398 LSISGGSDISRF
-410 SLGVSKYHQ
+410 ALGFTKFHQ
-419 TGTIGVPATPKY
+419 TGTIGAPADPKY
-431 DRTTV
+431 DRYTV
-436 RMNSDYT
+436 RLNSDYS
-443 LIKGKDRDILKFGEN
+443 LIKKKGRDILKIGEN
-458 VTFSATDKKG
+458 VTFSATDKRG
-468 ISIGGIYSNSIRNLL
+468 VSVGGIYGNSIRNLL

-488 LPAYSEDGGGY
+488 LPAYNAEGEY
-499 YEYKDIV
+499 YEYKDIQ
-506 ADQWDFSAE
+506 ADAWDFSAE
-515 MSNPLA
+515 MANPLA
-521 AMLYDEG
+521 QMKYDNG
-528 NSYTKGYRLQS
+528 FGYTKVYRLQT
-539 NFFLEFQPIKDLTY
+539 NFFLEFSPIKDLTY
-553 RASAGWLYHHTE
+553 RASAGWLYRHRE
-565 GRRYVPV
+565 GRSYVPV
-572 YELSTKKSNP
+572 YELSSKKSNP
-582 ADDVTQ
+582 NDDVSQ
-588 RQSYNIRWSLE
+588 NQSYSVRWSLE
-599 NTLNYVKTFGNHN
+599 NTLNWVKAFDKHHV
-612 IDILLGQ
+612 DVLLGQ
-619 SIEKWGYGNSLSIT
+619 SVEKWGYGNGVNVT
-633 NSNSLFPGSFDHAY
+633 NSNSLFPGSFEHAY
-647 IVNANVVDP
+647 IANANVVDP
-656 AYTSISGSPQDQGSL
+656 SLTSIGGSPEAQGAL

-677 INYNYAETYLLSL
+677 INYNYDETYLLSL

-707 YFPSVS
+707 YFPSIS
-713 AGWVMSN
+713 AGWVISN
-720 EKFFESTKTWLD
+720 EKFMESTKAWMD
-732 FFKIRASWG
+732 FLKIRASWG

-756 IAFDDPY
+756 IALDDPY
-763 YFDNKDNPGIGA
+763 YFNNKDNPALGA

-827 LSYGTGAPYINGGD
+827 LSYGTNAPYVNGGD
-841 IENKGIEVQLSWND
+841 IENKGYEIQLNWND
-855 KIGSDFRYGVTFN
+855 KIGKDFRYSISAN

-919 IIQNEQDLQDYLNRN
+919 IIQNEKQLQEYLDRN
-934 CGGDKANS
+934 CSGDKANS

-948 QPGDVKFVD
+948 QPGDVMFKD

-973 IGDPNPDV
+973 IGDPNPDF
-981 TVGLNITMSYKGFDF
+981 TLGLNINISYKGFDF

-1038 NEYPRFSDGKTANMS
+1038 NRYPRFSDGKTANMS

-1072 LGYDFKRIAQFLP
+1072 LGYDFKRLYSKLP
-1085 VHKCRLYV
+1085 VQKCRLYV
-1093 SLSNYFT
+1093 ALSNFFT

-1112 YGNGASW
+1112 FGNGASW

-1126 YYPSSRSWQVGLNV
+1126 YYPSARSWQVGLNIN
-1140 AF
+1140 F

>member
-1 MNCKRKMLVLCMM
+1 MKKKILVLSIM
-14 LIVGIS
+14 LTVGAC
-20 CWAQSLQLKLDNVTV
+20 CWAQSIQLKLNNVTV

-49 FVFEASDV
+49 FVYETSDLDTNKKVNV
-57 DTAKKIS
+57 D
-64 VNAENAKDAIDQILQ
+64 AENAKDAIAQILQ
-79 GQDVTYEIQGKSVII
+79 GQNVTYEIQGKNVVVQ
-94 KRKSATNGTP
+94 RKNANNTKVN
-104 TQGKKRRVTGTV
+104 QGKKRTVKGTV
-116 KDTNGDPVIGAT
+116 KDNNGEPVIGAT
-128 VMEKGTKNGTVTDY
+128 IMESGTKNGTVTDAD
-142 NGNFVLET
+142 GNFVIEI
-150 APDAQL
+150 ASDSKL
-156 DISYIGFKTQ
+156 DITSIGYKSQ
-166 TVKPTASGNMSIS
+166 TVKPSATGTTSVS

-206 TIHVT
+206 TVHVT
-211 SEDIA
+211 ADDIA
-216 AVNAVDAFGALQSH
+216 AVNAVDAFGALQSQ
-230 AAGMNIVM
+230 ASGMNIVM
-238 NSGQPGESYKVTIR
+238 NSGQPGEGYKVTIR

-259 NSPLYVI
+259 NTPLYVV
-266 DGVPGGSL
+266 DGVPGANIDDL
-274 TDISPDDIESIDVL
+274 SPNDIESIDVL

-313 KVGHIQVTFD
+313 KAGGHVQVSFD
-323 GYLGWQN
+323 GYMGWQN

-386 TTCHDAPVNNAS
+386 TTIHNAPIHNAS
-398 LNITGGSDVSRF
+398 LSISGGSEISRF
-410 SLGVSKYHQ
+410 ALGFTKFHQ
-419 TGTIGVPATPKY
+419 TGTIGAPADPKY
-431 DRTTV
+431 DRYTV
-436 RMNSDYT
+436 RLNSDYS
-443 LIKGKDRDILKFGEN
+443 LIRKKGHDILKIGEN
-458 VTFSATDKKG
+458 VTFSATDKRG
-468 ISIGGIYSNSIRNLL
+468 VSVGGIYGNSIRNLL

-488 LPAYSEDGGGY
+488 LPAYNDEGGY
-499 YEYKDIV
+499 YEYKDIQ
-506 ADQWDFSAE
+506 ADAWDFSAE
-515 MSNPLA
+515 MANPLA
-521 AMLYDEG
+521 QMKYDNG
-528 NSYTKGYRLQS
+528 YGYTKVYRLQT
-539 NFFLEFQPIKDLTY
+539 NFFLEFSPIKDLTY
-553 RASAGWLYHHTE
+553 RASAGWLYRHRE
-565 GRRYVPV
+565 GRSYVPV
-572 YELSTKKSNP
+572 YELSSKKSNP
-582 ADDVTQ
+582 NDDVSQ
-588 RQSYNIRWSLE
+588 NQSYSVRWSLE
-599 NTLNYVKTFGNHN
+599 NTLNWVKSFEKHN
-612 IDILLGQ
+612 IDVLLGQ
-619 SIEKWGYGNSLSIT
+619 SVEKWGYGNGVNVT

-647 IVNANVVDP
+647 IANANVVDP
-656 AYTSISGSPQDQGSL
+656 SLTSIGGSPEAQGAL

-677 INYNYAETYLLSL
+677 VNYNYDETYLLSL

-713 AGWVMSN
+713 AGWVISN
-720 EKFFESTKTWLD
+720 EKFMESTKAWMD
-732 FFKIRASWG
+732 FLKIRASWG

-756 IAFDDPY
+756 IALDDPY
-763 YFDNKDNPGIGA
+763 YFNNKDNPALGA

-827 LSYGTGAPYINGGD
+827 LSYGTNAPYVNGGD
-841 IENKGIEVQLSWND
+841 IENKGYEIQLNWND
-855 KIGSDFRYGVTFN
+855 KIGKDFRYSVSAN

-919 IIQNEQDLQDYLNRN
+919 IIQNEKQLQEYLDRN
-934 CGGDKANS
+934 CSGDKANS

-948 QPGDVKFVD
+948 QPGDVMFKD

-973 IGDPNPDV
+973 IGDPNPDF
-981 TVGLNITMSYKGFDF
+981 TLGLNINISYKGFDF

-1038 NEYPRFSDGKTANMS
+1038 NRYPRFSDGKTANMS

-1072 LGYDFKRIAQFLP
+1072 LGYDFKRLYSKLP
-1085 VHKCRLYV
+1085 VQKCRLYV
-1093 SLSNYFT
+1093 SLSNFFT

-1112 YGNGASW
+1112 FGNGASW

-1126 YYPSSRSWQVGLNV
+1126 YYPSARSWQVGLNIN
-1140 AF
+1140 F

>member
-1 MNCKRKMLVLCMM
+1 MKKKILVLSIM
-14 LIVGIS
+14 LTVGAC
-20 CWAQSLQLKLDNVTV
+20 CWAQSIQLKLNNVTV

-49 FVFEASDV
+49 FVYETSDLDTNKKVNV
-57 DTAKKIS
+57 D
-64 VNAENAKDAIDQILQ
+64 AENAKDAIAQILQ
-79 GQDVTYEIQGKSVII
+79 GQNVTYEIQGKNVVVQ
-94 KRKSATNGTP
+94 RKNANNTKAN
-104 TQGKKRRVTGTV
+104 QGKKRTVKGTV
-116 KDTNGDPVIGAT
+116 KDNNGEPVIGAT
-128 VMEKGTKNGTVTDY
+128 IMESGTKNGTVTDAD
-142 NGNFVLET
+142 GNFVIEI
-150 APDAQL
+150 ASDSKL
-156 DISYIGFKTQ
+156 DITSIGYKSQ
-166 TVKPTASGNMSIS
+166 TVKPSATGTTSVS

-206 TIHVT
+206 TVHVT
-211 SEDIA
+211 ADDIA
-216 AVNAVDAFGALQSH
+216 AVNAVDAFGALQSQ
-230 AAGMNIVM
+230 ASGMNIVM
-238 NSGQPGESYKVTIR
+238 NSGQPGEGYKVTIR

-259 NSPLYVI
+259 NTPLYVV
-266 DGVPGGSL
+266 DGVPGANIDDL
-274 TDISPDDIESIDVL
+274 SPNDIESIDVL

-313 KVGHIQVTFD
+313 KAGGHVQVSFD
-323 GYLGWQN
+323 GYMGWQN

-386 TTCHDAPVNNAS
+386 TTIHNAPIHNAS
-398 LNITGGSDVSRF
+398 LSISGGSEISRF
-410 SLGVSKYHQ
+410 ALGFTKFHQ
-419 TGTIGVPATPKY
+419 TGTIGAPADPKY
-431 DRTTV
+431 DRYTV
-436 RMNSDYT
+436 RLNSDYS
-443 LIKGKDRDILKFGEN
+443 LIRKKGHDILKIGEN
-458 VTFSATDKKG
+458 VTFSATDKRG
-468 ISIGGIYSNSIRNLL
+468 VSVGGIYGNSIRNLL

-488 LPAYSEDGGGY
+488 LPAYNDEGEY
-499 YEYKDIV
+499 YEYKDIQ
-506 ADQWDFSAE
+506 ADAWDFSAE
-515 MSNPLA
+515 MANPLA
-521 AMLYDEG
+521 QMKYDNG
-528 NSYTKGYRLQS
+528 FGYTKVYRLQT
-539 NFFLEFQPIKDLTY
+539 NFFLEFSPIKDLTY
-553 RASAGWLYHHTE
+553 RASAGWLYRHRE
-565 GRRYVPV
+565 GRSYVPV
-572 YELSTKKSNP
+572 YELSSKKSNP
-582 ADDVTQ
+582 NDDVSQ
-588 RQSYNIRWSLE
+588 NQSYSVRWSLE
-599 NTLNYVKTFGNHN
+599 NTLNWVKAFDKHHV
-612 IDILLGQ
+612 DVLLGQ
-619 SIEKWGYGNSLSIT
+619 SVEKWGYGNGVNVT
-633 NSNSLFPGSFDHAY
+633 NSNSLFPGSFEHAY
-647 IVNANVVDP
+647 IANANVVDP
-656 AYTSISGSPQDQGSL
+656 SLTSIGGSPEAQGAL

-677 INYNYAETYLLSL
+677 VNYNYDETYLLSL

-707 YFPSVS
+707 YFPSIS
-713 AGWVMSN
+713 AGWVISN
-720 EKFFESTKTWLD
+720 EKFMESTKAWMD
-732 FFKIRASWG
+732 FLKIRASWG

-756 IAFDDPY
+756 IALDDPY
-763 YFDNKDNPGIGA
+763 YFNNKDNPALGA

-827 LSYGTGAPYINGGD
+827 LSYGTNAPYVNGGD
-841 IENKGIEVQLSWND
+841 IENKGYEIQLNWND
-855 KIGSDFRYGVTFN
+855 KIGKDFRYSVSAN

-919 IIQNEQDLQDYLNRN
+919 IIQNEKQLQEYLDRN
-934 CGGDKANS
+934 CSGDKANS

-948 QPGDVKFVD
+948 QPGDVMFKD

-973 IGDPNPDV
+973 IGDPNPDF
-981 TVGLNITMSYKGFDF
+981 TLGLNINVSYKGFDF

-1022 YCTDVYTKYWT
+1022 YCTDVYSKYWT

-1038 NEYPRFSDGKTANMS
+1038 NRYPRFSDGKTANMS

-1072 LGYDFKRIAQFLP
+1072 LGYDFKRLYSKLP
-1085 VHKCRLYV
+1085 VQKCRLYV
-1093 SLSNYFT
+1093 ALSNFFT

-1112 YGNGASW
+1112 FGNGASW

-1126 YYPSSRSWQVGLNV
+1126 YYPSARSWQVGLNIN
-1140 AF
+1140 F

>member
-1 MNCKRKMLVLCMM
+1 MKKKILVLSIM
-14 LIVGIS
+14 LTVGAC
-20 CWAQSLQLKLDNVTV
+20 CWAQSIQLKLNNVTV

-49 FVFEASDV
+49 FVYETSDLDTNKKVNV
-57 DTAKKIS
+57 D
-64 VNAENAKDAIDQILQ
+64 AENAKDAIAQILQ
-79 GQDVTYEIQGKSVII
+79 GQNVTYEIQGKNVVVQ
-94 KRKSATNGTP
+94 RKNANNTKAN
-104 TQGKKRRVTGTV
+104 QGKKRTVKGTV
-116 KDTNGDPVIGAT
+116 KDNNGEPVIGAT
-128 VMEKGTKNGTVTDY
+128 IMESGTKNGTVTDAD
-142 NGNFVLET
+142 GNFVIEI
-150 APDAQL
+150 ASDSKL
-156 DISYIGFKTQ
+156 DITSIGYKSQ
-166 TVKPTASGNMSIS
+166 TVKPSATGTTSVS

-206 TIHVT
+206 TVHVT
-211 SEDIA
+211 ADDIA
-216 AVNAVDAFGALQSH
+216 AVNAVDAFGALQSQ
-230 AAGMNIVM
+230 ASGMNIVM
-238 NSGQPGESYKVTIR
+238 NSGQPGEGYKVTIR

-259 NSPLYVI
+259 NTPLYVV
-266 DGVPGGSL
+266 DGVPGANIDDL
-274 TDISPDDIESIDVL
+274 SPNDIESIDVL

-313 KVGHIQVTFD
+313 KAGGHVQVSFD
-323 GYLGWQN
+323 GYMGWQN

-369 YAQIMNG
+369 YAQIMSG

-386 TTCHDAPVNNAS
+386 TTIHNAPIHNAS
-398 LNITGGSDVSRF
+398 LSISGGSDISRF
-410 SLGVSKYHQ
+410 SLGFTKFHQ
-419 TGTIGVPATPKY
+419 TGTIGAPADPKY
-431 DRTTV
+431 DRYTV
-436 RMNSDYT
+436 RLNSDYS
-443 LIKGKDRDILKFGEN
+443 LIRKKGHDILKIGEN
-458 VTFSATDKKG
+458 VTFSATDKRG
-468 ISIGGIYSNSIRNLL
+468 VSVGGIYGNSIRNLL

-488 LPAYSEDGGGY
+488 LPAYNDEGGY
-499 YEYKDIV
+499 YEYKDIQ
-506 ADQWDFSAE
+506 ADAWDFSAE
-515 MSNPLA
+515 MANPLA
-521 AMLYDEG
+521 QMKYDNG
-528 NSYTKGYRLQS
+528 FGYTKVYRLQT
-539 NFFLEFQPIKDLTY
+539 NFFLEFSPIKDLTY
-553 RASAGWLYHHTE
+553 RASAGWLYRHRE
-565 GRRYVPV
+565 GRSYVPV
-572 YELSTKKSNP
+572 YELSSKKSNP
-582 ADDVTQ
+582 NDDVSQ
-588 RQSYNIRWSLE
+588 NQSYSVRWSLE
-599 NTLNYVKTFGNHN
+599 NTLNWVKSFDKHN
-612 IDILLGQ
+612 IDVLLGQ
-619 SIEKWGYGNSLSIT
+619 SVEKWGYGNGVNVT

-647 IVNANVVDP
+647 IANANVVDP
-656 AYTSISGSPQDQGSL
+656 SLTSIGGSPEAQGAL

-677 INYNYAETYLLSL
+677 INYNYDETYLLSL

-707 YFPSVS
+707 YFPSIS
-713 AGWVMSN
+713 AGWVISN
-720 EKFFESTKTWLD
+720 EKFMESTKAWMD
-732 FFKIRASWG
+732 FLKIRASWG

-756 IAFDDPY
+756 IALDDPY
-763 YFDNKDNPGIGA
+763 YFNNKDNPALGA

-827 LSYGTGAPYINGGD
+827 LSYGTNAPYVNGGD
-841 IENKGIEVQLSWND
+841 IENKGYEIQLNWND
-855 KIGSDFRYGVTFN
+855 KIGKDFRYSVSAN

-919 IIQNEQDLQDYLNRN
+919 IIQNEKQLQEYLDRN
-934 CGGDKANS
+934 CSGDKANS

-948 QPGDVKFVD
+948 QPGDVMFKD

-973 IGDPNPDV
+973 IGDPNPDF
-981 TVGLNITMSYKGFDF
+981 TLGLNINISYKGFDF

-1038 NEYPRFSDGKTANMS
+1038 NRYPRFSDGKTANMS

-1072 LGYDFKRIAQFLP
+1072 LGYDFKRLYSKLP
-1085 VHKCRLYV
+1085 VQKCRLYV
-1093 SLSNYFT
+1093 ALSNFFT

-1112 YGNGASW
+1112 FGNGASW

-1126 YYPSSRSWQVGLNV
+1126 YYPSARSWQVGLNIN
-1140 AF
+1140 F

>member
-1 MNCKRKMLVLCMM
+1 MKKKILVLSIM
-14 LIVGIS
+14 LTVGAC
-20 CWAQSLQLKLDNVTV
+20 CWAQSIQLKLNNVTV

-49 FVFEASDV
+49 FVYETSDLDTNKKVNV
-57 DTAKKIS
+57 D
-64 VNAENAKDAIDQILQ
+64 AENAKDAIAQILQ
-79 GQDVTYEIQGKSVII
+79 GQNVTYEIQGKNVVVQ
-94 KRKSATNGTP
+94 RKNANNTKAN
-104 TQGKKRRVTGTV
+104 QGKKRTVKGTV
-116 KDTNGDPVIGAT
+116 KDNNGEPVIGAT
-128 VMEKGTKNGTVTDY
+128 IMESGTKNGTVTDAD
-142 NGNFVLET
+142 GNFVIEI
-150 APDAQL
+150 ASDSKL
-156 DISYIGFKTQ
+156 DITSIGYKSQ
-166 TVKPTASGNMSIS
+166 TIKPSATGTTSVS

-206 TIHVT
+206 TVHVT
-211 SEDIA
+211 ADDIA
-216 AVNAVDAFGALQSH
+216 AVNAVDAFGALQSQ
-230 AAGMNIVM
+230 ASGMNIVM
-238 NSGQPGESYKVTIR
+238 NSGQPGEGYKVTIR

-259 NSPLYVI
+259 NTPLYVV
-266 DGVPGGSL
+266 DGVPGANIDDL
-274 TDISPDDIESIDVL
+274 SPNDIESIDVL

-313 KVGHIQVTFD
+313 KAGGHVQVSFD
-323 GYLGWQN
+323 GYMGWQN

-386 TTCHDAPVNNAS
+386 TTIHNAPIHNAS
-398 LNITGGSDVSRF
+398 LSISGGSEISRF
-410 SLGVSKYHQ
+410 ALGFTKFHQ
-419 TGTIGVPATPKY
+419 TGTIGAPADPKY
-431 DRTTV
+431 DRYTV
-436 RMNSDYT
+436 RLNSDYS
-443 LIKGKDRDILKFGEN
+443 LIRKKGHDILKIGEN
-458 VTFSATDKKG
+458 VTFSATDKRG
-468 ISIGGIYSNSIRNLL
+468 VSVGGIYGNSIRNLL

-488 LPAYSEDGGGY
+488 LPAYNDEGGY
-499 YEYKDIV
+499 YEYKDIQ
-506 ADQWDFSAE
+506 ADAWDFSAE
-515 MSNPLA
+515 MANPLA
-521 AMLYDEG
+521 QMKYDNG
-528 NSYTKGYRLQS
+528 FGYTKVYRLQT
-539 NFFLEFQPIKDLTY
+539 NFFLEFSPIKDLTY
-553 RASAGWLYHHTE
+553 RASAGWLYRHRE
-565 GRRYVPV
+565 GRSYVPV
-572 YELSTKKSNP
+572 YELSSKKSNP
-582 ADDVTQ
+582 NDDVSQ
-588 RQSYNIRWSLE
+588 NQSYSVRWSLE
-599 NTLNYVKTFGNHN
+599 NTLNWVKSFDKHN
-612 IDILLGQ
+612 IDVLLGQ
-619 SIEKWGYGNSLSIT
+619 SVEKWGYGNGVNVT

-647 IVNANVVDP
+647 IANANVVDP
-656 AYTSISGSPQDQGSL
+656 SLTSIGGSPEAQGAL

-677 INYNYAETYLLSL
+677 VNYNYDETYLLSL

-713 AGWVMSN
+713 AGWVISN
-720 EKFFESTKTWLD
+720 EKFMESTKAWMD
-732 FFKIRASWG
+732 FLKIRASWG

-756 IAFDDPY
+756 IALDDPY
-763 YFDNKDNPGIGA
+763 YFNNKDNPALGA

-827 LSYGTGAPYINGGD
+827 LSYGTNAPYVNGGD
-841 IENKGIEVQLSWND
+841 IENKGYEIQLNWND
-855 KIGSDFRYGVTFN
+855 KIGKDFRYSVSAN

-919 IIQNEQDLQDYLNRN
+919 IIQNEKQLQEYLDRN
-934 CGGDKANS
+934 CSGDKANS

-948 QPGDVKFVD
+948 QPGDVMFKD

-973 IGDPNPDV
+973 IGDPNPDF
-981 TVGLNITMSYKGFDF
+981 TLGLNINISYKGFDF

-1038 NEYPRFSDGKTANMS
+1038 NRYPRFSDGKTANMS

-1072 LGYDFKRIAQFLP
+1072 LGYDFKRLYSKLP
-1085 VHKCRLYV
+1085 VQKCRLYV
-1093 SLSNYFT
+1093 SLSNFFT

-1112 YGNGASW
+1112 FGNGASW

-1126 YYPSSRSWQVGLNV
+1126 YYPSARSWQVGLNIN
-1140 AF
+1140 F

>member
-1 MNCKRKMLVLCMM
+1 MKKKILVLSIM
-14 LIVGIS
+14 LTVGAC
-20 CWAQSLQLKLDNVTV
+20 CWAQSIQLKLNNVTV

-49 FVFEASDV
+49 FVYETSDLDTNKKVNV
-57 DTAKKIS
+57 D
-64 VNAENAKDAIDQILQ
+64 AENAKDAIAQILQ
-79 GQDVTYEIQGKSVII
+79 GQNVTYEIQGKNVVVQ
-94 KRKSATNGTP
+94 RKNANNTKAN
-104 TQGKKRRVTGTV
+104 QGKKRTVKGTV
-116 KDTNGDPVIGAT
+116 KDNNGEPVIGAT
-128 VMEKGTKNGTVTDY
+128 IMESGTKNGTVTDAD
-142 NGNFVLET
+142 GNFVIEI
-150 APDAQL
+150 ASDSKL
-156 DISYIGFKTQ
+156 DITSIGYKSQ
-166 TVKPTASGNMSIS
+166 TVKPSATGTTSVS

-206 TIHVT
+206 TVHVT
-211 SEDIA
+211 ADDIA
-216 AVNAVDAFGALQSH
+216 AVNAVDAFGALQSQ
-230 AAGMNIVM
+230 ASGMNIVM
-238 NSGQPGESYKVTIR
+238 NSGQPGEGYKVTIR

-259 NSPLYVI
+259 NTPLYVV
-266 DGVPGGSL
+266 DGVPGANIDDL
-274 TDISPDDIESIDVL
+274 SPNDIESIDVL

-313 KVGHIQVTFD
+313 KAGGHVQVSFD
-323 GYLGWQN
+323 GYMGWQN

-386 TTCHDAPVNNAS
+386 TTIHNAPIHNAS
-398 LNITGGSDVSRF
+398 LSISGGSEISRF
-410 SLGVSKYHQ
+410 ALGFTKFHQ
-419 TGTIGVPATPKY
+419 TGTIGAPADPKY
-431 DRTTV
+431 DRYTV
-436 RMNSDYT
+436 RLNSDYS
-443 LIKGKDRDILKFGEN
+443 LIRKKGHDILKIGEN
-458 VTFSATDKKG
+458 VTFSATDKRG
-468 ISIGGIYSNSIRNLL
+468 VSVGGIYGNSIRNLL

-488 LPAYSEDGGGY
+488 LPAYNDEGGY
-499 YEYKDIV
+499 YEYKDIQ
-506 ADQWDFSAE
+506 ADAWDFSAE
-515 MSNPLA
+515 MANPLA
-521 AMLYDEG
+521 QMKYDNG
-528 NSYTKGYRLQS
+528 FGYTKVYRLQT
-539 NFFLEFQPIKDLTY
+539 NFFLEFSPIKDLTY
-553 RASAGWLYHHTE
+553 RASAGWLYRHRE
-565 GRRYVPV
+565 GRSYVPV
-572 YELSTKKSNP
+572 YELSSKKSNP
-582 ADDVTQ
+582 NDDVSQ
-588 RQSYNIRWSLE
+588 NQSYSVRWSLE
-599 NTLNYVKTFGNHN
+599 NTLNWVKSFDKHN
-612 IDILLGQ
+612 IDVLLGQ
-619 SIEKWGYGNSLSIT
+619 SVEKWGYGNGVNVT

-647 IVNANVVDP
+647 IANANVVDP
-656 AYTSISGSPQDQGSL
+656 SLTSIGGSPEAQGAL

-677 INYNYAETYLLSL
+677 VNYNYDETYLLSL

-697 SNFARGHRWG
+697 SNFARRHRWG

-713 AGWVMSN
+713 AGWVISN
-720 EKFFESTKTWLD
+720 EKFMESTKAWMD
-732 FFKIRASWG
+732 FLKIRASWG

-756 IAFDDPY
+756 IALDDPY
-763 YFDNKDNPGIGA
+763 YFNNKDNPALGA

-827 LSYGTGAPYINGGD
+827 LSYGTNAPYVNGGD
-841 IENKGIEVQLSWND
+841 IENKGYEIQLNWND
-855 KIGSDFRYGVTFN
+855 KIGKDFRYSVSAN

-919 IIQNEQDLQDYLNRN
+919 IIQNEKQLQEYLDRN
-934 CGGDKANS
+934 CSGDKANS

-948 QPGDVKFVD
+948 QPGDVMFKD

-973 IGDPNPDV
+973 IGDPNPDF
-981 TVGLNITMSYKGFDF
+981 TLGLNINISYKGFDF

-1038 NEYPRFSDGKTANMS
+1038 NLYPRFSDGKTANMS

-1072 LGYDFKRIAQFLP
+1072 LGYDFKRLYSKLP
-1085 VHKCRLYV
+1085 VQKCRLYV
-1093 SLSNYFT
+1093 ALSNFFT

-1112 YGNGASW
+1112 FGNGASW

-1126 YYPSSRSWQVGLNV
+1126 YYPSARSWQVGLNIN
-1140 AF
+1140 F

>member
-1 MNCKRKMLVLCMM
+1 MKKKILVLSIM
-14 LIVGIS
+14 LTVGAC
-20 CWAQSLQLKLDNVTV
+20 CWAQSIQLKLNNVTV

-49 FVFEASDV
+49 FVYEASDLDTNKKVNV
-57 DTAKKIS
+57 D
-64 VNAENAKDAIDQILQ
+64 AENAKDAIAQILQ
-79 GQDVTYEIQGKSVII
+79 GQNVTYEIQGKNVVVQ
-94 KRKSATNGTP
+94 RKNANNTKAN
-104 TQGKKRRVTGTV
+104 QGKKRTVKGTV
-116 KDTNGDPVIGAT
+116 KDNNGEPVIGAT
-128 VMEKGTKNGTVTDY
+128 IMESGTKNGTVTDAD
-142 NGNFVLET
+142 GNFVIEI
-150 APDAQL
+150 ASDSKL
-156 DISYIGFKTQ
+156 DITSIGYKSQ
-166 TVKPTASGNMSIS
+166 TVKPSATGTTSVS

-206 TIHVT
+206 TVHVT
-211 SEDIA
+211 ADDIA
-216 AVNAVDAFGALQSH
+216 AVNAVDAFGALQSQ
-230 AAGMNIVM
+230 ASGMNIVM
-238 NSGQPGESYKVTIR
+238 NSGQPGEGYKVTIR

-259 NSPLYVI
+259 NTPLYVV
-266 DGVPGGSL
+266 DGVPGANIDDL
-274 TDISPDDIESIDVL
+274 SPNDIESIDVL

-313 KVGHIQVTFD
+313 KAGGHVQVSFD
-323 GYLGWQN
+323 GYMGWQN

-386 TTCHDAPVNNAS
+386 TTIHNAPIHNAS
-398 LNITGGSDVSRF
+398 LSISGGSEISRF
-410 SLGVSKYHQ
+410 ALGFTKFHQ
-419 TGTIGVPATPKY
+419 TGTIGAPADPKY
-431 DRTTV
+431 DRYTV
-436 RMNSDYT
+436 RLNSDYS
-443 LIKGKDRDILKFGEN
+443 LIRKKGHDILKIGEN
-458 VTFSATDKKG
+458 VTFSATDKRG
-468 ISIGGIYSNSIRNLL
+468 VSVGGIYGNSIRNLL

-488 LPAYSEDGGGY
+488 LPAYNDEGEY
-499 YEYKDIV
+499 YEYKDIQ
-506 ADQWDFSAE
+506 ADAWDFSAE
-515 MSNPLA
+515 MANPLA
-521 AMLYDEG
+521 QMKYDNG
-528 NSYTKGYRLQS
+528 FGYTKVYRLQT
-539 NFFLEFQPIKDLTY
+539 NFFLEFSPIKDLTY
-553 RASAGWLYHHTE
+553 RASAGWLYRHRE
-565 GRRYVPV
+565 GRSYVPV
-572 YELSTKKSNP
+572 YELSSKKSNP
-582 ADDVTQ
+582 NDDVSQ
-588 RQSYNIRWSLE
+588 NQSYSVRWSLE
-599 NTLNYVKTFGNHN
+599 NTLNWVKSFEKHN
-612 IDILLGQ
+612 VDVLLGQ
-619 SIEKWGYGNSLSIT
+619 SVEKWGYGNGVNVT

-647 IVNANVVDP
+647 IANANVVDP
-656 AYTSISGSPQDQGSL
+656 SLTSIGGSPEAQGAL

-677 INYNYAETYLLSL
+677 INYNYDETYLLSL

-713 AGWVMSN
+713 AGWVISN
-720 EKFFESTKTWLD
+720 EKFMESTKAWMD
-732 FFKIRASWG
+732 FLKIRASWG

-756 IAFDDPY
+756 IALDDPY
-763 YFDNKDNPGIGA
+763 YFNNKDNPALGA

-827 LSYGTGAPYINGGD
+827 LSYGTNAPYVNGGD
-841 IENKGIEVQLSWND
+841 IENKGYEIQLNWND
-855 KIGSDFRYGVTFN
+855 KIGKDFRYSVSAN

-919 IIQNEQDLQDYLNRN
+919 IIQNEKQLQEYLNRN
-934 CGGDKANS
+934 CSGDKANS

-948 QPGDVKFVD
+948 QPGDVMFKD

-973 IGDPNPDV
+973 IGDPNPDF
-981 TVGLNITMSYKGFDF
+981 TLGLNINISYKGFDF

-1038 NEYPRFSDGKTANMS
+1038 NRYPRFSDGKTANMS

-1072 LGYDFKRIAQFLP
+1072 LGYDFKRLYSKLP
-1085 VHKCRLYV
+1085 VQKCRLYV
-1093 SLSNYFT
+1093 ALSNFFT

-1112 YGNGASW
+1112 FGNGASW

-1126 YYPSSRSWQVGLNV
+1126 YYPSARSWQVGLNIN
-1140 AF
+1140 F

>member
-1 MNCKRKMLVLCMM
+1 MYNYSKLLSAICAAMLLCGASMPMEAGASEAVAQTKATVQVKGVVLDTSDQPIIGASVIETGTKSNGT
-14 LIVGIS
+14 LTGADGSFSLAVAQGASLRISYVGY
-20 CWAQSLQLKLDNVTV
+20 KTVTV
-35 KKAMTELKQKSGYS
+35 KATAGKTIEVILEEDAELL
-49 FVFEASDV
+49 
-57 DTAKKIS
+57 
-64 VNAENAKDAIDQILQ
+64 N
-79 GQDVTYEIQGKSVII
+79 
-94 KRKSATNGTP
+94 
-104 TQGKKRRVTGTV
+104 
-116 KDTNGDPVIGAT
+116 
-128 VMEKGTKNGTVTDY
+128 
-142 NGNFVLET
+142 
-150 APDAQL
+150 
-156 DISYIGFKTQ
+156 
-166 TVKPTASGNMSIS
+166 
-179 LSEDSN
+179 
-185 LLDDVVVVGYG
+185 DVVVVGYG
-196 TQRKKLITGS
+196 TQQKKLVTGA
-206 TIHVT
+206 TVHVT
-211 SEDIA
+211 SEKIA
-216 AVNAVDAFGALQSH
+216 ELNAVDAFGALQSQ

-238 NSGQPGESYKVTIR
+238 NSGQPGESYKVVIR
-252 GMGTAGS
+252 GMGTAGT
-259 NSPLYVI
+259 NSPLYVV
-266 DGVPGGSL
+266 DGVPGGNI
-274 TDISPDDIESIDVL
+274 TDLSPNDIESIDVL

-313 KVGHIQVTFD
+313 KAGKIQVTFD

-330 PNTNDVTPLNAKQ
+330 ANTNGVTPLNAKQ
-343 YMEINDKAYQIQG
+343 YMEINDKAYEIQG
-356 VATYDWQK
+356 VSTYDWPT

-386 TTCHDAPVNNAS
+386 TTIDNAPMHNAS
-398 LNITGGSDVSRF
+398 LNISGGGDNSRF
-410 SLGVSKYHQ
+410 SLGFSKYHQ
-419 TGTIGVPATPKY
+419 TGTIGYPADPKY
-431 DRTTV
+431 DRYTG
-436 RMNSDYT
+436 RLNADYS
-443 LIKGKDRDILKFGEN
+443 LIRKRGKDILKVGEN
-458 VTFSATDKKG
+458 VTFSATDKRG
-468 ISIGGIYSNSIRNLL
+468 VSIGGIYGNSIRNLL
-483 AMSPL
+483 AKTPL
-488 LPAYSEDGGGY
+488 LPAYNDQGGF

-506 ADQWDFSAE
+506 ADAWDFSADVD
-515 MSNPLA
+515 NPLA
-521 AMLYDEG
+521 AMKYDEG
-528 NSYTKGYRLQS
+528 YGYTKNWRLQS
-539 NFFLEFQPIKDLTY
+539 NFFLEFMPIEGLTY
-553 RASAGWLYHHTE
+553 RASAGWLYRHRE
-565 GRRYVPV
+565 GRSYKPV

-582 ADDVTQ
+582 NDDVSQ
-588 RQSYNIRWSLE
+588 NQSYNIRWSLE
-599 NTLNYVKTFGNHN
+599 NTLNYVKTFDNHHF
-612 IDILLGQ
+612 DVLLGQ
-619 SIEKWGYGNSLSIT
+619 SVEKWGYGNSVSVT

-656 AYTSISGSPQDQGSL
+656 AYTSIGGSPEAEGAL

-697 SNFARGHRWG
+697 SNFARGKRWG

-713 AGWVMSN
+713 AGWVITN
-720 EKFFESTKTWLD
+720 EKFMESTKTWLD
-732 FFKIRASWG
+732 FLKLRASWG
-741 QNGNCNISNFQYLAT
+741 QNGNCNISSFQYVGT

-763 YFDNKDNPGIGA
+763 YFDSKDNPGVGA

-794 FGFDARFLNNRLG
+794 LGFDARFLNNRLG
-807 VAFDWYKK
+807 FSFDWYNKK
-815 TTKDWLV
+815 TKDWLV

-841 IENKGIEVQLSWND
+841 IQNKGFEVQLSWND
-855 KIGSDFRYGVTFN
+855 KIGKDFVYGINFN

-894 QNTAELYRIQVGY
+894 QNTAELYRLEVGY

-919 IIQNEQDLQDYLNRN
+919 IIQNEQDLQDYINRN
-934 CGGDKANS
+934 CGGEKKNS

-957 VNGNGK
+957 YNGNGK
-963 IDKGDDDKTM
+963 IDTGDADKTK
-973 IGDPNPDV
+973 IGDPNPDF
-981 TVGLNITMSYKGFDF
+981 TMGLNINVSWRGFDF
-996 ALNGYGSFGQQ
+996 GLNGYGSFGQQ

-1038 NEYPRFSDGKTANMS
+1038 NEYPRFSDGKNANMS

-1072 LGYDFKRIAQFLP
+1072 LGYDFKKLYSKLP
-1085 VHKCRLYV
+1085 VQKCRLYI
-1093 SLSNYFT
+1093 SLSNFIC

-1112 YGNGASW
+1112 FGNGTSW

-1126 YYPSSRSWQVGLNV
+1126 YYPSSRAFQVGANIN
-1140 AF
+1140 F

>member
-1 MNCKRKMLVLCMM
+1 MKKKILVLSIM
-14 LIVGIS
+14 LTVGAC
-20 CWAQSLQLKLDNVTV
+20 CWAQSIQLKLNNVTV

-49 FVFEASDV
+49 FVYETSDLDTNKKVNV
-57 DTAKKIS
+57 D
-64 VNAENAKDAIDQILQ
+64 AENAKDAIAQILQ
-79 GQDVTYEIQGKSVII
+79 GQNVTYEIQGKNVVVQ
-94 KRKSATNGTP
+94 RKNANNTKAN
-104 TQGKKRRVTGTV
+104 QGKKRTVKGTV
-116 KDTNGDPVIGAT
+116 KDNNGEPVIGAT
-128 VMEKGTKNGTVTDY
+128 IMESGTKNGTVTDAD
-142 NGNFVLET
+142 GNFVIEI
-150 APDAQL
+150 ASDSKL
-156 DISYIGFKTQ
+156 DITSIGYKSQ
-166 TVKPTASGNMSIS
+166 TVKPSATGTTSVS

-206 TIHVT
+206 TVHVT
-211 SEDIA
+211 ADDIA
-216 AVNAVDAFGALQSH
+216 AVNAVDAFGALQSQ
-230 AAGMNIVM
+230 ASGMNIVM
-238 NSGQPGESYKVTIR
+238 NSGQPGEGYKVTIR

-259 NSPLYVI
+259 NTPLYVV
-266 DGVPGGSL
+266 DGVPGANIDDL
-274 TDISPDDIESIDVL
+274 SPNDIESIDVL

-313 KVGHIQVTFD
+313 KAGGHVQVSFD
-323 GYLGWQN
+323 GYMGWQN

-386 TTCHDAPVNNAS
+386 TTIHNAPIHNAS
-398 LNITGGSDVSRF
+398 LSISGGSEISRF
-410 SLGVSKYHQ
+410 ALGFTKFHQ
-419 TGTIGVPATPKY
+419 TGTIGAPADPKY
-431 DRTTV
+431 DRYTV
-436 RMNSDYT
+436 RLNSDYS
-443 LIKGKDRDILKFGEN
+443 LIRKKGHDILKIGEN
-458 VTFSATDKKG
+458 VTFSATDKRG
-468 ISIGGIYSNSIRNLL
+468 VSVGGIYGNSIRNLL

-488 LPAYSEDGGGY
+488 LPAYNDEGGY
-499 YEYKDIV
+499 YEYKDIQ
-506 ADQWDFSAE
+506 ADAWDFSAE
-515 MSNPLA
+515 MANPLA
-521 AMLYDEG
+521 QMKYDNG
-528 NSYTKGYRLQS
+528 FGYTKVYRLQT
-539 NFFLEFQPIKDLTY
+539 NFFLEFSPIKDLTY
-553 RASAGWLYHHTE
+553 RASAGWLYRHRE
-565 GRRYVPV
+565 GRSYVPV
-572 YELSTKKSNP
+572 YELSSKKSNP
-582 ADDVTQ
+582 NDDVSQ
-588 RQSYNIRWSLE
+588 NQSYSVRWSLE
-599 NTLNYVKTFGNHN
+599 NTLNWVKSFDKHN
-612 IDILLGQ
+612 IDVLLGQ
-619 SIEKWGYGNSLSIT
+619 SVEKWGYGNGVNVT

-647 IVNANVVDP
+647 IANANVVDP
-656 AYTSISGSPQDQGSL
+656 SLTSIGGSPEAQGAL

-677 INYNYAETYLLSL
+677 VNYNYDETYLLSL

-713 AGWVMSN
+713 AGWVISN
-720 EKFFESTKTWLD
+720 EKFMESTKAWMD
-732 FFKIRASWG
+732 FLKIRASWG

-756 IAFDDPY
+756 IALDDPY
-763 YFDNKDNPGIGA
+763 YFNNKDNPALGA

-827 LSYGTGAPYINGGD
+827 LSYGTNAPYVNGGD
-841 IENKGIEVQLSWND
+841 IENKGYEIQLNWND
-855 KIGSDFRYGVTFN
+855 KIGKDFRYSVSAN

-919 IIQNEQDLQDYLNRN
+919 IIQNEKQLQEYLDRN
-934 CGGDKANS
+934 CSGDKANS
-942 LQGESL
+942 LQGESR
-948 QPGDVKFVD
+948 QPGDVMFKD

-973 IGDPNPDV
+973 IGDPNPDF
-981 TVGLNITMSYKGFDF
+981 TLGLNINISYKGFDF

-1038 NEYPRFSDGKTANMS
+1038 NRYPRFSDGKTANMS

-1072 LGYDFKRIAQFLP
+1072 LGYDFKRLYSKLP
-1085 VHKCRLYV
+1085 VQKCRLYV
-1093 SLSNYFT
+1093 ALSNFFT

-1112 YGNGASW
+1112 FGNGASW

-1126 YYPSSRSWQVGLNV
+1126 YYPSARSWQVGLNIN
-1140 AF
+1140 F

>member
-1 MNCKRKMLVLCMM
+1 MKKKILVLSIM
-14 LIVGIS
+14 LTVGAC
-20 CWAQSLQLKLDNVTV
+20 CWAQSIQLKLNNVTV

-49 FVFEASDV
+49 FVYETSDLDTNKKVNV
-57 DTAKKIS
+57 D
-64 VNAENAKDAIDQILQ
+64 AENAKDAIAQILQ
-79 GQDVTYEIQGKSVII
+79 GQNVTYEIQGKNVVVQ
-94 KRKSATNGTP
+94 RKNANNTKAN
-104 TQGKKRRVTGTV
+104 QGKKRTVKGTV
-116 KDTNGDPVIGAT
+116 KDNNGEPVIGAT
-128 VMEKGTKNGTVTDY
+128 IMESGTKNGTVTDAD
-142 NGNFVLET
+142 GNFVIEI
-150 APDAQL
+150 ASDSKL
-156 DISYIGFKTQ
+156 DITSIGYKSQ
-166 TVKPTASGNMSIS
+166 TVKPSATGTTSVS

-206 TIHVT
+206 TVHVT
-211 SEDIA
+211 ADDIA
-216 AVNAVDAFGALQSH
+216 AVNAVDAFGALQSQ
-230 AAGMNIVM
+230 ASGMNIVM
-238 NSGQPGESYKVTIR
+238 NSGQPGEGYKVTIR

-259 NSPLYVI
+259 NTPLYVV
-266 DGVPGGSL
+266 DGVPGANIDDL
-274 TDISPDDIESIDVL
+274 SPNDIESIDVL

-313 KVGHIQVTFD
+313 KAGGHVQVSFD
-323 GYLGWQN
+323 GYMGWQN

-386 TTCHDAPVNNAS
+386 TTIHNAPIHNAS
-398 LNITGGSDVSRF
+398 LSISGGSEISRF
-410 SLGVSKYHQ
+410 ALGFTKFHQ
-419 TGTIGVPATPKY
+419 TGTIGAPADPKY
-431 DRTTV
+431 DRYTV
-436 RMNSDYT
+436 RLNSDYS
-443 LIKGKDRDILKFGEN
+443 LIRKKGHDILKIGEN
-458 VTFSATDKKG
+458 VTFSATDKRG
-468 ISIGGIYSNSIRNLL
+468 VSVGGIYGNSIRNLL

-488 LPAYSEDGGGY
+488 LPAYNDEGGY
-499 YEYKDIV
+499 YEYKDIQ
-506 ADQWDFSAE
+506 ADAWDFSAE
-515 MSNPLA
+515 MANPLA
-521 AMLYDEG
+521 QMKYDNG
-528 NSYTKGYRLQS
+528 YGYTKVYRLQT
-539 NFFLEFQPIKDLTY
+539 NFFLEFSPIKDLTY
-553 RASAGWLYHHTE
+553 RASAGWLYRHRE
-565 GRRYVPV
+565 GRSYVPV
-572 YELSTKKSNP
+572 YELSSKKSNP
-582 ADDVTQ
+582 NDDVSQ
-588 RQSYNIRWSLE
+588 NQSYSVRWSLE
-599 NTLNYVKTFGNHN
+599 NTLNWVKSFDKHN
-612 IDILLGQ
+612 IDVLLGQ
-619 SIEKWGYGNSLSIT
+619 SVEKWGYGNGVNVT

-647 IVNANVVDP
+647 IANANVVDP
-656 AYTSISGSPQDQGSL
+656 SLTSIGGSPEAQGAL

-677 INYNYAETYLLSL
+677 VNYNYDETYLLSL

-713 AGWVMSN
+713 AGWVISN
-720 EKFFESTKTWLD
+720 EKFMESTKAWMD
-732 FFKIRASWG
+732 FLKIRASWG

-756 IAFDDPY
+756 IALDDPY
-763 YFDNKDNPGIGA
+763 YFNNKDNPALGA

-827 LSYGTGAPYINGGD
+827 LSYGTNAPYVNGGD
-841 IENKGIEVQLSWND
+841 IENKGYEIQLNWND
-855 KIGSDFRYGVTFN
+855 KIGKDFRYSVSAN

-919 IIQNEQDLQDYLNRN
+919 IIQNEKQLQEYLDRN
-934 CGGDKANS
+934 CSGDKANS

-948 QPGDVKFVD
+948 QPGDVMFKD
-957 VNGNGK
+957 VNGSGK

-973 IGDPNPDV
+973 IGDPNPDF
-981 TVGLNITMSYKGFDF
+981 TLGLNINISYKGFDF

-1038 NEYPRFSDGKTANMS
+1038 NRYPRFSDGKTANMS

-1072 LGYDFKRIAQFLP
+1072 LGYDFKRLYSKLP
-1085 VHKCRLYV
+1085 VQKCRLYV
-1093 SLSNYFT
+1093 ALSNFFT

-1112 YGNGASW
+1112 FGNGASW

-1126 YYPSSRSWQVGLNV
+1126 YYPSARSWQVGLNIN
-1140 AF
+1140 F

>member
-1 MNCKRKMLVLCMM
+1 MYNYSKFLSAICAGMLLLGASMPMEANASEAVAQAKATVQVKGVVL
-14 LIVGIS
+14 
-20 CWAQSLQLKLDNVTV
+20 DT
-35 KKAMTELKQKSGYS
+35 
-49 FVFEASDV
+49 SDQP
-57 DTAKKIS
+57 I
-64 VNAENAKDAIDQILQ
+64 
-79 GQDVTYEIQGKSVII
+79 
-94 KRKSATNGTP
+94 
-104 TQGKKRRVTGTV
+104 
-116 KDTNGDPVIGAT
+116 IGAT
-128 VMEKGTKNGTVTDY
+128 VIESGTQSNGTLTGAD
-142 NGNFVLET
+142 GSFAITITQGASLR
-150 APDAQL
+150 
-156 DISYIGFKTQ
+156 ISYVGYKTV
-166 TVKPTASGNMSIS
+166 TVKPTAGKSVQVI
-179 LSEDSN
+179 LEEDAEVLN
-185 LLDDVVVVGYG
+185 DVVVVGYG
-196 TQRKKLITGS
+196 TQRKKLVTGA
-206 TIHVT
+206 TVHVT
-211 SEDIA
+211 SENIE
-216 AVNAVDAFGALQSH
+216 AVNAVDAFGALQSL
-230 AAGMNIVM
+230 ASGMNIVL
-238 NSGQPGESYKVTIR
+238 NSGQPGEGYKVTIR
-252 GMGTAGS
+252 GMGSAGS
-259 NSPLYVI
+259 NTPLYVV
-266 DGVPGGSL
+266 DGVPGANIDDL
-274 TDISPDDIESIDVL
+274 SPNDIESIDIL

-313 KVGHIQVTFD
+313 KPGRIQVTFD

-356 VATYDWQK
+356 VATYDWAT

-386 TTCHDAPVNNAS
+386 TTIDNAPMHNAS
-398 LNITGGSDVSRF
+398 INIMGGSDISRF
-410 SLGVSKYHQ
+410 SLGFSKYHQ
-419 TGTIGVPATPKY
+419 TGTIGWPADPKF
-431 DRTTV
+431 DRYNV
-436 RMNSDYT
+436 RLNSDYS
-443 LIKGKDRDILKFGEN
+443 LMRSKGRDVLKFGEN
-458 VTFSATDKKG
+458 INFSTTKKKG
-468 ISIGGIYSNSIRNLL
+468 VSIGGIYGNSIRNLL

-488 LPAYSEDGGGY
+488 LPAYNENGDF
-499 YEYKDIV
+499 YEYADIQ
-506 ADQWDFSAE
+506 ADGWDFSAE
-515 MSNPLA
+515 MANPLA
-521 AMLYDEG
+521 QMKYDNG
-528 NSYTKGYRLQS
+528 NSYSKGWRLQT
-539 NFFLEFQPIKDLTY
+539 NFFLEFVPIKGLTW
-553 RASAGWLYHHTE
+553 RTSAGWLYRHRE
-565 GRRYVPV
+565 SRSYVPV
-572 YELSTKKSNP
+572 YELSSKKSNP
-582 ADDVTQ
+582 NDDVTQ
-588 RQSYNIRWSLE
+588 SQSYSIRWSLE

-612 IDILLGQ
+612 VDVLFGQ
-619 SIEKWGYGNSLSIT
+619 SVEKWGYGNGVSAT

-647 IVNANVVDP
+647 IDNANVVD
-656 AYTSISGSPQDQGSL
+656 AAFTSISGSPEAEGAL

-677 INYNYAETYLLSL
+677 VNYNYAETYLLSL

-707 YFPSVS
+707 YFPSIS
-713 AGWVMSN
+713 AGWVISN
-720 EKFFESTKTWLD
+720 ETFMEKTKNWLD
-732 FFKIRASWG
+732 FLKIRASWG

-756 IAFDDPY
+756 IDLNDPY

-827 LSYGTGAPYINGGD
+827 LSYGTNAPYVNGGD
-841 IENKGIEVQLSWND
+841 IENKGYEIQLSWND
-855 KIGSDFRYGVTFN
+855 KIGKDFVYGITFN

-894 QNTAELYRIQVGY
+894 QNTAELYRLEVGY

-919 IIQNEQDLQDYLNRN
+919 IIQNEADLQDYINRN
-934 CGGDKANS
+934 CGGDKKNS

-957 VNGNGK
+957 YNGNGK
-963 IDKGDDDKTM
+963 IDTGDADKTM
-973 IGDPNPDV
+973 IGDPNPDF
-981 TVGLNITMSYKGFDF
+981 TMGLNINLSYRGFDF

-1072 LGYDFKRIAQFLP
+1072 LGYDFKKLYSKLP
-1085 VHKCRLYV
+1085 VQKCRLYV
-1093 SLSNYFT
+1093 SLSNYFC

-1112 YGNGASW
+1112 FGNGTSW

-1126 YYPSSRSWQVGLNV
+1126 YYPSSRSFQVGMNIT
-1140 AF
+1140 F

>member
-1 MNCKRKMLVLCMM
+1 MKKKILVLSIM
-14 LIVGIS
+14 LTVGAC
-20 CWAQSLQLKLDNVTV
+20 CWAQSIQLKLNNVTV

-49 FVFEASDV
+49 FVYEASDLDTNKKVNV
-57 DTAKKIS
+57 D
-64 VNAENAKDAIDQILQ
+64 AENAKDAIAQILQ
-79 GQDVTYEIQGKSVII
+79 GQNVTYEIQGKNVVVQ
-94 KRKSATNGTP
+94 RKNANNTKAN
-104 TQGKKRRVTGTV
+104 QGKKRTVKGTV
-116 KDTNGDPVIGAT
+116 KDNNGEPVIGAT
-128 VMEKGTKNGTVTDY
+128 IMESGTKNGTVTDAD
-142 NGNFVLET
+142 GNFVIEI
-150 APDAQL
+150 ASDSKL
-156 DISYIGFKTQ
+156 DITSIGYKSQ
-166 TVKPTASGNMSIS
+166 TVKPSATGTTSVS

-206 TIHVT
+206 TVHVT
-211 SEDIA
+211 ADDIA
-216 AVNAVDAFGALQSH
+216 AVNAVDAFGALQSQ
-230 AAGMNIVM
+230 ASGMNIVM
-238 NSGQPGESYKVTIR
+238 NSGQPGEGYKVTIR

-259 NSPLYVI
+259 NTPLYVV
-266 DGVPGGSL
+266 DGVPGANIDDL
-274 TDISPDDIESIDVL
+274 SPNDIESIDVL

-313 KVGHIQVTFD
+313 KAGGHVQVSFD
-323 GYLGWQN
+323 GYMGWQN

-386 TTCHDAPVNNAS
+386 TTIHNAPIHNAS
-398 LNITGGSDVSRF
+398 LSISGGSEISRF
-410 SLGVSKYHQ
+410 ALGFTKFHQ
-419 TGTIGVPATPKY
+419 TGTIGAPADPKY
-431 DRTTV
+431 DRYTV
-436 RMNSDYT
+436 RLNSDYS
-443 LIKGKDRDILKFGEN
+443 LIRKKGHDILKIGEN
-458 VTFSATDKKG
+458 VTFSATDKRG
-468 ISIGGIYSNSIRNLL
+468 VSVGGIYGNSIRNLL

-488 LPAYSEDGGGY
+488 LPAYNDEGEY
-499 YEYKDIV
+499 YEYKDIQ
-506 ADQWDFSAE
+506 ADAWDFSAE
-515 MSNPLA
+515 MANPLA
-521 AMLYDEG
+521 QMKYDNG
-528 NSYTKGYRLQS
+528 FGYTKVYRLQT
-539 NFFLEFQPIKDLTY
+539 NFFLEFSPIKDLTY
-553 RASAGWLYHHTE
+553 RASAGWLYRHRE
-565 GRRYVPV
+565 GRSYVPV
-572 YELSTKKSNP
+572 YELSSKKSNP
-582 ADDVTQ
+582 NDDVSQ
-588 RQSYNIRWSLE
+588 NQSYSVRWSLE
-599 NTLNYVKTFGNHN
+599 NTLNWVKSFEKHN
-612 IDILLGQ
+612 VDVLLGQ
-619 SIEKWGYGNSLSIT
+619 SVEKWGYGNGVNVT

-647 IVNANVVDP
+647 IANANVVDP
-656 AYTSISGSPQDQGSL
+656 SLTSIGGSPEAQGAL

-677 INYNYAETYLLSL
+677 VNYNYDETYLLSL

-713 AGWVMSN
+713 AGWVISN
-720 EKFFESTKTWLD
+720 EKFMESTKAWMD
-732 FFKIRASWG
+732 FLKIRASWG

-756 IAFDDPY
+756 IALDDPY
-763 YFDNKDNPGIGA
+763 YFNNKDNPALGA

-827 LSYGTGAPYINGGD
+827 LSYGTNAPYVNGGD
-841 IENKGIEVQLSWND
+841 IENKGYEIQLNWND
-855 KIGSDFRYGVTFN
+855 KIGKDFRYSVSAN

-919 IIQNEQDLQDYLNRN
+919 IIQNEKQLQEYLDRN
-934 CGGDKANS
+934 CSGDKANS

-948 QPGDVKFVD
+948 QPGDVMFKD

-973 IGDPNPDV
+973 IGDPNPDF
-981 TVGLNITMSYKGFDF
+981 TLGLNINISYKGFDF

-1038 NEYPRFSDGKTANMS
+1038 NRYPRFSDGKTANMS

-1072 LGYDFKRIAQFLP
+1072 LGYDFKRLYSKLP
-1085 VHKCRLYV
+1085 VQKCRLYV
-1093 SLSNYFT
+1093 ALSNFFT

-1112 YGNGASW
+1112 FGNGASW

-1126 YYPSSRSWQVGLNV
+1126 YYPSARSWQVGLNIN
-1140 AF
+1140 F